1 MTNVSG
7 TTFSVMTSENGLS
20 GGGVWAGNKSA
31 GLFFG
36 GGAEQGKSRFVLDAA
51 GTSIYGQKVTLS
63 SASDVNVSNSK
74 ITSLAAGVADD
85 DAVTV
90 HQLND
95 SIARIP
101 IRSNSIY
108 EDLNFPP
115 EAINR
120 QDVAVGWASHAE
132 GGGITRKEDEWQ
144 VASATAL
151 GARAQAKGVGAVAL
165 GANSWAKGDS
175 TSAIGSYSYAGGYN
189 SVALGTDSKANRDNS
204 VSIGSKNIQRQITNM
219 AAGTADTDA
228 TNVAQLKGIAT
239 ALGGGAG
246 IGADGS
252 VTAPAYTLDSGKTI
266 VQNVGD
272 ALSNLDGRVTTNASD
287 IESLKGE
294 LSDSDKYMKARG
306 TTAAQ
311 ATGARSIAIGDN
323 AVAKYSYGPGEGGD
337 TNISIG
343 ANSFTSTEWHQV
355 ALGDGA
361 YVWAAKSAAIG
372 FNASATS
379 IDSVALGSGSVADR
393 RNTVSIGSEKN
404 QRQIVNVAA
413 GTQGTD
419 AVNVT
424 QLSGV
429 TTALGGGA
437 GIGADGSVTAPQYH
451 VGDKTYGNVGDAI
464 TAAAETGGGT
474 DPNAV
479 AYDDAAKSTVT
490 LAGEQGTT
498 LKNVAAGAVNATS
511 MEAVNGSQLYG
522 ASQSVAS
529 ALGGGSTVDAA
540 GKLTAPAYTLDG
552 GKTTA
557 HNVGDALSN
566 LDGRVTTNA
575 TNVEKLQ
582 GNFADTGLLDAKTG
596 KVTAAVTSDQMNAA
610 IAKASSDRLDAGRVT
625 IGKDAYAT
633 GNNVAVGEGA
643 KADTG
648 GAGAGVIAIGANA
661 AAGRPGYSGAIAIGD
676 GARAVDGSQ
685 GGWMRAVAVG
695 AGAQAQGVSVAIGP
709 DAQSSP
715 GNGVALGDHASVGAN
730 ATWAVALGTGS
741 VADRADTVSVGNAKS
756 QRQIVNVAAGTQDT
770 DVVNVTQLKGVAT
783 ALGGGAGIGAD
794 GSVTAPKY
802 HVGDKTYGNVGD
814 AITAAAETGGGG
826 GADPNAVAYDDA
838 AKSTVTLAGEQ
849 GTTLKN
855 VAAGAVNATSLEAMN
870 GSQLYGTS
878 QSVASALGGGS
889 TADAAGKLTAPAYT
903 LDGGKTT
910 AQNVGDAVSNLDG
923 RVTTNATNVEELQ
936 DNLAES
942 GLWDKDK
949 NHVIA
954 AVTYG
959 LKADGTADR
968 GSVTLGGAGAAAPV
982 ALKNVAVGTADTDAA
997 NVSQLKGVATALGG
1011 GAGIGANGS
1020 VTAPKYH
1027 VGDKTYGNVGDA
1039 ITAAAE
1045 TGGGGGT
1052 DPNAVA
1058 YDDAAKSMVT
1068 LAGEQ
1073 GTTLKNVGAGAVNAT
1088 SMEAMNGSQL
1098 YGTSQSVAS
1107 ALGGG
1112 STVDAAGK
1120 LTAPAYTL
1128 DGGKATA
1135 QNVGDAVSNLDG
1147 RVTTNATNVEKL
1159 QGDIA
1164 ESGLVDKDTGKAI
1177 AALTYD
1183 RKEDGTADRGSVT
1196 LGGAGAA
1203 APVAL
1208 KNVAVGT
1215 TDTDAV
1221 NVSQLKG
1228 VTTVLGGGAG
1238 IGADGSVT
1246 APKYH
1251 VGDKTY
1257 GNVGD
1262 AITAAAE
1269 TGGGGGTN
1277 PNAVSYDDKTKG
1289 AITLAGEKGTTLKNV
1304 AAGVAETDAVN
1315 VGQLSDATKSI
1326 RDSLSDG
1333 SLSMRYIKV
1342 KATGQAANAMGT
1354 NTVAIGAGAN
1364 ATGNGSLALGTGSR
1378 ANGLNSVA
1386 IGLNSVATEA
1396 NQISVGDVGRERRIS
1411 NVADGTED
1419 TDAVNVNQLTEAIE
1433 KMSDRT
1439 DKLSSELRSRHG
1451 SLTANVLAAK
1461 TDLASADPSKFLQVA
1476 GAGADGSQENTANI
1490 VGGDP
1495 ASDTAAA
1502 IGVGSIASG
1511 ANAVALGV
1519 RSYAYSDGAVA
1530 IGNMAQTGAGQ
1541 ANSVAIGSNVT
1552 TNGESA
1558 LAVGS
1563 QARANGDNAIA
1574 LGNNGVAAIGA
1585 NSIALGNKASS
1596 AAGATNGI
1604 ALGASASVARN
1615 VADSMALGANASV
1628 EKGANSAVALG
1639 TGSKATRANTVSVG
1653 NAGSERQIVNVA
1665 AGTQGTDAVN
1675 VTQLSGVTTALGGGA
1690 GIGADG
1696 SVTAPKYHVGDK
1708 TYGNVGDAITAA
1720 AETGGG
1726 GGTDPNAVSYDDK
1739 TKGAITLAGEQGT
1752 TLKNVAAGAVNAT
1765 SMEAMNGAQLY
1776 GTSQSVASVL
1786 GGGSTVDAA
1795 GKLTAPAYTLDGGKT
1810 TTHNVGDAFSNLDG
1824 RVTTNA
1830 TNVEKLQGDIAESG
1844 LIDKDTGKAIAALT
1858 YDRKADGTTDRGS
1871 LTLGGAGVVAPV
1883 ALKNVAGG
1891 ISDTD
1896 AVNVGQM
1903 KGITTALGGDAG
1915 IGADGSVKAP
1925 TYHIGDKTYANVG
1938 DALAAAAAS
1947 GGGGTDS
1954 NAVLYDDAA
1963 KSAVTLSGEKGTTL
1977 KKVAAGAVN
1986 ADSTEAVNGSQLY
1999 GAAQSVASALGG
2011 ESKVDETG
2019 KLTAPTYTLEDGKT
2033 TAKNVGEAVSNLDGR
2048 VTTNTTNLE
2057 KLQGD
2062 FAESGLVDKNT
2073 RKVLAAVTY
2082 DRNDGT
2088 AHGNSVTLGGADAAA
2103 PVALK
2108 NVADGAVA
2116 KTSTDALNG
2125 SQLYGASQSV
2135 ASALGGDSIVDA
2147 GGTVRAPTYTLDGG
2161 KTTAKNVGEAVS
2173 NLDGRVTTNATNVGK
2188 LQDNLA
2194 ESGLFDKDKNQAIA
2208 ALTYD
2213 RKEDGTVDRGSV
2225 TLGGAG
2231 AAAPV
2236 ALKNVAMGIGDTDA
2250 ANVRQVKGITTALG
2264 GDAGIGADGSVTAP
2278 KYRIGD
2284 KTYGNVGDA
2293 LAAAAASGG
2302 GGTDSNAVLYDDAA
2316 KTAVTLSGEKGTT
2329 LKNVAAGA
2337 VNATSMEAMNGSQ
2350 LYGTSQSV
2358 ASALGGGST
2367 VDAAGKVTA
2376 PTIRVGNKTYGN
2388 VSDAIAAAAASGG
2401 GGGKGSSFV
2410 TIDGMGSDGS
2420 RFNTAS
2426 IATGD
2431 PESTTAAAIGVDA
2444 HAAGANAIAL
2454 GLNTGALSNES
2465 VAIGNMAQTGSDQ
2478 SYSVAIGSWVT
2489 TNGAGALAI
2498 GSNAKAN
2505 GENAVALGSNGI
2517 KAIGASSI
2525 AIGNAAEAAVGAT
2538 NGIAMGA
2545 SASVAPNVTNAMA
2558 LGANTSV
2565 EGAANGAVALGAGAK
2580 ATRANTV
2587 SVGDTG
2593 SERQIVNVAAGTQ
2606 GTDAV
2611 NVAQLSGVTTALG
2624 GGAGIGA
2631 DGSVTA
2637 PKYHVGN
2644 KTYGNVGDAITA
2656 AAEIGSSKDPNAV
2669 AYDDETKSTVTLA
2682 GEKGTALK
2690 NVAAGAVNATSMEA
2704 VNGSQLYGT
2713 SQSVA
2718 SALGG
2723 GATVDAA
2730 GKLTAPAYT
2739 LDGGKTTAHNVGD
2752 AVSNLDGRVT
2762 TTATNVEKLQDDIAE
2777 SGLVDKDTGKV
2788 IAAVTYDRK
2797 EDGTADHGSVTL
2809 GGAGAK
2815 DPVALKNVAAGAVN
2829 ATSTEAVNGSQLYG
2843 TSQSV
2848 ASALG
2853 GGSTVDAAG
2862 KLTAPAYTLDG
2873 GKTTAHNVGDAVSNL
2888 DGRVTTNA
2896 TNVEKL
2902 QDDVAESGLVDKET
2916 GKVIAAVTYDRK
2928 EDGTADRGS
2937 VTLGG
2942 AGAAAPVALKNV
2954 AAGAVNATSTEAVNG
2969 SQLYGTSQSVASAL
2983 GGGSTVD
2990 AAGKVTAPNYHVGD
3004 KTYGNVGDA
3013 IVAAAEMGSGTDPNA
3028 VAYDDEAKS
3037 AVTLAGEQ
3045 GTALKNVAAGAVN
3058 ATSMEAVN
3066 GSQLYGASQSVASAL
3081 GGGSTVDAAGKLTAP
3096 AYTLDGGKTTA
3107 HNVGNAVSNLDGRV
3121 TTNAT
3126 NVETLQDDIAESGL
3140 VDKDTGKVI
3149 AAVTYDRKE
3158 DGTADRGSVTLGGA
3172 GAAAPVALKNVAA
3185 GVDDSDAVNVGQL
3198 NTGLSDMKREL
3209 AEGNIDLKY
3218 IKVRASDA
3226 PATATGAQ
3234 SVAIGSKAL
3243 AGGSNTLALGAG
3255 ARALASGSV
3264 ALGSNSVANEAMT
3277 VSVGDDGTE
3286 RKIVHVR
3293 AGDVTARSTD
3303 AINGSQLFEA
3313 LGKLKSRVAAEQS
3326 HLLSRVNALA
3336 DSDESNSLVAVDGMG
3351 GTNSASIS
3359 GGDPESTTAAAIG
3372 VEAHAAGANA
3382 IALGLNT
3389 GALSDESVAIGNM
3402 AQTGADQSY
3411 SVAIGSKVTTN
3422 GAGALAIGSNA
3433 KANGENAVAVGN
3445 NGIKAIG
3452 ESSIAIGNA
3461 AEAAVGATNGIAL
3474 GTSASVAPNVANA
3487 MALGANTS
3495 VDDKANGAVALGA
3508 GAKATRANTVS
3519 VGNAGSE
3526 RQIVNVAAGTQGT
3539 DAVNVTQLSG
3549 VTTALGGG
3557 AGIGA
3562 DGSVTAPKY
3571 HVGDKTY
3578 GNVGDAI
3585 TAAAASGGGGGTD
3598 PNAVAYDDAAK
3609 STVTL
3614 AGEQGTTLKNVAAGA
3629 VNATSTEA
3637 VNGAQLYGASQSMAN
3652 ALGGGSQAGA
3662 DGTIS
3667 APSYSLA
3674 GGTTTVNSVGA
3685 AIGNLDGRVTANTGD
3700 ISTLKDTIANSGL
3713 IDPETGQAVAAV
3725 RYDRNEDGSANR
3737 ASVTLGDAGTAV
3749 GLHNVAAGAVSATS
3763 TDAVNGSQLHG
3774 MATSVANAIGGDTTV
3789 DENGQVAVNSIEVGG
3804 HKYATVSQA
3813 VQAAAAYGATD
3824 SLAVRYDVD
3833 SHGNPNYGS
3842 VTLGG
3847 PAAAPVMLTNVADG
3861 KSQYDAVN
3869 YGQLSSLKTNF
3880 ENRLDTMDDR
3890 VSKIETTGGSGGDSR
3905 RTVGNDLISG
3915 SGEAGQAVTA
3925 AQSGNGSNNVAMGSG
3940 STINDDAGNATAVGA
3955 NATVRAAGGTAIGA
3969 GADAHAANSTA
3980 IGQDSSAHGEN
3991 SAAIGQGAKARGDN
4005 SVAIGAGSVAN
4016 EDNTVSFG
4024 DGSDQGK
4031 RRIVNIADGVN
4042 ASDAATK
4049 GQLDRA
4055 VGGLQGQIN
4064 GVSRNAYSGI
4074 AAATALTM
4082 IPGVDPGKTLSFG
4095 IGSAS
4100 YKGYQAVAFGGEAR
4114 INKNLKM
4121 KAGVGLSSGGNTVG
4135 LGASYQW

>member
-1 MTNVSG
+1 MNKSYKVVWNASSGTWTAASEVAKSYAGGASSRAILRKTPVMFAAAAMGVVMAGATGHAYAAANEGGPYFGWESGDNKKCANGSDEKFRNCAAWDAGLTNVSG

-36 GGAEQGKSRFVLDAA
+36 GAAEQGKSRFVLDAD

-74 ITSLAAGVADD
+74 ITSLAAGVEDD

-272 ALSNLDGRVTTNASD
+272 ALSNLDGRVMTNASD

-826 GADPNAVAYDDA
+826 G
-838 AKSTVTLAGEQ
+838 
-849 GTTLKN
+849 
-855 VAAGAVNATSLEAMN
+855 
-870 GSQLYGTS
+870 
-878 QSVASALGGGS
+878 
-889 TADAAGKLTAPAYT
+889 
-903 LDGGKTT
+903 
-910 AQNVGDAVSNLDG
+910 
-923 RVTTNATNVEELQ
+923 
-936 DNLAES
+936 
-942 GLWDKDK
+942 
-949 NHVIA
+949 
-954 AVTYG
+954 
-959 LKADGTADR
+959 
-968 GSVTLGGAGAAAPV
+968 
-982 ALKNVAVGTADTDAA
+982 
-997 NVSQLKGVATALGG
+997 
-1011 GAGIGANGS
+1011 
-1020 VTAPKYH
+1020 
-1027 VGDKTYGNVGDA
+1027 
-1039 ITAAAE
+1039 
-1045 TGGGGGT
+1045 T

-1304 AAGVAETDAVN
+1304 AAGVDATDAVN

-1396 NQISVGDVGRERRIS
+1396 NQVSVGDVGRERRIS

-1604 ALGASASVARN
+1604 ALGASANVARN

-1696 SVTAPKYHVGDK
+1696 SVAAPKYHVGDK

-1776 GTSQSVASVL
+1776 GTSQSVASAL

-2019 KLTAPTYTLEDGKT
+2019 TLTAPTYTLEDGKT

-2048 VTTNTTNLE
+2048 VTTNTTNVE

>member
-1 MTNVSG
+1 MAGATGHAYAAANEGGPYFGWESGDNKKCANGSDEKFRNCAAWDAGLTNVSG

-36 GGAEQGKSRFVLDAA
+36 GAAEQGKSRFVLDAD

-74 ITSLAAGVADD
+74 ITSLAAGVEDD

-272 ALSNLDGRVTTNASD
+272 ALSNLDGRVMTNASD

-826 GADPNAVAYDDA
+826 G
-838 AKSTVTLAGEQ
+838 
-849 GTTLKN
+849 
-855 VAAGAVNATSLEAMN
+855 
-870 GSQLYGTS
+870 
-878 QSVASALGGGS
+878 
-889 TADAAGKLTAPAYT
+889 
-903 LDGGKTT
+903 
-910 AQNVGDAVSNLDG
+910 
-923 RVTTNATNVEELQ
+923 
-936 DNLAES
+936 
-942 GLWDKDK
+942 
-949 NHVIA
+949 
-954 AVTYG
+954 
-959 LKADGTADR
+959 
-968 GSVTLGGAGAAAPV
+968 
-982 ALKNVAVGTADTDAA
+982 
-997 NVSQLKGVATALGG
+997 
-1011 GAGIGANGS
+1011 
-1020 VTAPKYH
+1020 
-1027 VGDKTYGNVGDA
+1027 
-1039 ITAAAE
+1039 
-1045 TGGGGGT
+1045 T

-1304 AAGVAETDAVN
+1304 AAGVDATDAVN

-1396 NQISVGDVGRERRIS
+1396 NQVSVGDVGRERRIS

-1604 ALGASASVARN
+1604 ALGASANVARN

-1696 SVTAPKYHVGDK
+1696 SVAAPKYHVGDK

-1776 GTSQSVASVL
+1776 GTSQSVASAL

-2019 KLTAPTYTLEDGKT
+2019 TLTAPTYTLEDGKT

-2048 VTTNTTNLE
+2048 VTTNTTNVE

>member
-1 MTNVSG
+1 MNVKQLYSSTDESVVIGNGARADKYNGWEVGSVAIGPKAIAGRFDQVVIGNEASASEDYAVAIGLNANGAGQFGVAIGPWASAQKSAVAIGSSAEAQEEGVAIGARGTAVSG
-7 TTFSVMTSENGLS
+7 SVAIGSDAKADRVDTVSV
-20 GGGVWAGNKSA
+20 GGGKYGPLQRQIVN
-31 GLFFG
+31 
-36 GGAEQGKSRFVLDAA
+36 VAA
-51 GTSIYGQKVTLS
+51 GTQDTDV
-63 SASDVNVSNSK
+63 VNVK
-74 ITSLAAGVADD
+74 
-85 DAVTV
+85 
-90 HQLND
+90 QLN
-95 SIARIP
+95 
-101 IRSNSIY
+101 
-108 EDLNFPP
+108 
-115 EAINR
+115 
-120 QDVAVGWASHAE
+120 
-132 GGGITRKEDEWQ
+132 
-144 VASATAL
+144 
-151 GARAQAKGVGAVAL
+151 GV
-165 GANSWAKGDS
+165 
-175 TSAIGSYSYAGGYN
+175 
-189 SVALGTDSKANRDNS
+189 
-204 VSIGSKNIQRQITNM
+204 
-219 AAGTADTDA
+219 
-228 TNVAQLKGIAT
+228 AT

-246 IGADGS
+246 VAADGSVKAPTYKLDAGETTVQNVADAVSNLDGRVTTNATNVEKLQGNFADTGLLDAKTGKVTAAVTSDQMNAAVAKASSDRLDADWVTIGKDAYATSNNVAVGEGAKADTGGAGAGVIAIGANAAAGRPGYSGAIAIGDGARAVGGSQGGWMRAVAVGAGAQAQGVSVAIGPDAQSSPGNGVAVGDHASVGANATWAVALGTGSAAERADTVSVGNTKSQRQIVNVAAGTQDTDVVNVTQLKSVATALGGGASIGADGS
-252 VTAPAYTLDSGKTI
+252 VTAPAYTLDGGKMTAH
-266 VQNVGD
+266 NVGD
-272 ALSNLDGRVTTNASD
+272 AVSNLDGRVTKNVSD
-287 IESLKGE
+287 LESLKGE

-355 ALGDGA
+355 ALGEGA
-361 YVWAAKSAAIG
+361 YVWAANSAAIG

-413 GTQGTD
+413 GTQD
-419 AVNVT
+419 NDVVNVT
-424 QLSGV
+424 QLKGV
-429 TTALGGGA
+429 ATALGGGA
-437 GIGADGSVTAPQYH
+437 GIGADGSVTAPTYH

-464 TAAAETGGGT
+464 TAAAETGRGT

-479 AYDDAAKSTVT
+479 AYDDAAKSTIT

-498 LKNVAAGAVNATS
+498 LKNVAAGAVSATS
-511 MEAVNGSQLYG
+511 TEAVNGSQLYG
-522 ASQSVAS
+522 TSQSVASALGGGATVDAVGKLTAPTYTLDGGKTNADNVGDAVSNLDDRVTTNATNVEKLQDDIAESGLVDKDTGRVIAAVTYDRKEDGTADRGSVTLGGAGAKDAVALKNVAAGAVNATSTEAVNGSQLYGTSQSVAS

-540 GKLTAPAYTLDG
+540 GKVTAPKYQVGDKAYGNVGDAIVAAAEMGSGTDPNAVAYDDEAKSAVTLAGEKGTTLKHVAAGAVNATSTEAVNGSQLYGTSQSVASALGGDSIVDAAGKLTAPTYTLDG

-557 HNVGDALSN
+557 KNVGDAVSN

-575 TNVEKLQ
+575 TNVEKLKD
-582 GNFADTGLLDAKTG
+582 NLADSGLWDKG
-596 KVTAAVTSDQMNAA
+596 KNQA
-610 IAKASSDRLDAGRVT
+610 IAALTYDRKEDGAADRGSVT
-625 IGKDAYAT
+625 L
-633 GNNVAVGEGA
+633 
-643 KADTG
+643 G
-648 GAGAGVIAIGANA
+648 GAGAKE
-661 AAGRPGYSGAIAIGD
+661 P
-676 GARAVDGSQ
+676 
-685 GGWMRAVAVG
+685 
-695 AGAQAQGVSVAIGP
+695 
-709 DAQSSP
+709 
-715 GNGVALGDHASVGAN
+715 VALKN
-730 ATWAVALGTGS
+730 VAMGI
-741 VADRADTVSVGNAKS
+741 ADTDAANVG
-756 QRQIVNVAAGTQDT
+756 QM
-770 DVVNVTQLKGVAT
+770 KGITT

-814 AITAAAETGGGG
+814 AITAAAETGGG
-826 GADPNAVAYDDA
+826 A
-838 AKSTVTLAGEQ
+838 
-849 GTTLKN
+849 
-855 VAAGAVNATSLEAMN
+855 
-870 GSQLYGTS
+870 
-878 QSVASALGGGS
+878 
-889 TADAAGKLTAPAYT
+889 
-903 LDGGKTT
+903 
-910 AQNVGDAVSNLDG
+910 
-923 RVTTNATNVEELQ
+923 
-936 DNLAES
+936 
-942 GLWDKDK
+942 
-949 NHVIA
+949 
-954 AVTYG
+954 
-959 LKADGTADR
+959 
-968 GSVTLGGAGAAAPV
+968 
-982 ALKNVAVGTADTDAA
+982 
-997 NVSQLKGVATALGG
+997 
-1011 GAGIGANGS
+1011 
-1020 VTAPKYH
+1020 
-1027 VGDKTYGNVGDA
+1027 
-1039 ITAAAE
+1039 
-1045 TGGGGGT
+1045 
-1052 DPNAVA
+1052 
-1058 YDDAAKSMVT
+1058 
-1068 LAGEQ
+1068 
-1073 GTTLKNVGAGAVNAT
+1073 
-1088 SMEAMNGSQL
+1088 
-1098 YGTSQSVAS
+1098 
-1107 ALGGG
+1107 
-1112 STVDAAGK
+1112 
-1120 LTAPAYTL
+1120 
-1128 DGGKATA
+1128 
-1135 QNVGDAVSNLDG
+1135 
-1147 RVTTNATNVEKL
+1147 
-1159 QGDIA
+1159 
-1164 ESGLVDKDTGKAI
+1164 
-1177 AALTYD
+1177 
-1183 RKEDGTADRGSVT
+1183 
-1196 LGGAGAA
+1196 
-1203 APVAL
+1203 
-1208 KNVAVGT
+1208 
-1215 TDTDAV
+1215 
-1221 NVSQLKG
+1221 
-1228 VTTVLGGGAG
+1228 
-1238 IGADGSVT
+1238 
-1246 APKYH
+1246 
-1251 VGDKTY
+1251 
-1257 GNVGD
+1257 
-1262 AITAAAE
+1262 
-1269 TGGGGGTN
+1269 N

-1289 AITLAGEKGTTLKNV
+1289 AITLAGEQGTTLKNV
-1304 AAGVAETDAVN
+1304 TAGVDATDAVN

-1396 NQISVGDVGRERRIS
+1396 NQVSVGDVGRERRIS

-1461 TDLASADPSKFLQVA
+1461 TDLASVDPSKFLQVA

-1653 NAGSERQIVNVA
+1653 NAGSERQMVNVA

-1726 GGTDPNAVSYDDK
+1726 GGTNPNEVAYDDK
-1739 TKGAITLAGEQGT
+1739 TKGAITLAGEKGT

-1776 GTSQSVASVL
+1776 DASQSMASAL
-1786 GGGSTVDAA
+1786 SGGSTVDAA
-1795 GKLTAPAYTLDGGKT
+1795 GKLVAPAYTLDGGKT
-1810 TTHNVGDAFSNLDG
+1810 TAHNVGDAFSNLDG

-1830 TNVEKLQGDIAESG
+1830 ANVEKLQGDIAESG

-1871 LTLGGAGVVAPV
+1871 VTLGGAGAVAPV

-1915 IGADGSVKAP
+1915 IGPDGSVKAP

-1954 NAVLYDDAA
+1954 NAVVYDDAA

-1977 KKVAAGAVN
+1977 KKVAAGAVS

-2011 ESKVDETG
+2011 GSKVDETG
-2019 KLTAPTYTLEDGKT
+2019 KVTAPTYKLDGDKT
-2033 TAKNVGEAVSNLDGR
+2033 SANNVGEAVSNLDGR
-2048 VTTNTTNLE
+2048 VTTNTTNVE

-2161 KTTAKNVGEAVS
+2161 RTTAKNVGEAVS

-2250 ANVRQVKGITTALG
+2250 ANVRQVKDITTALG

-2478 SYSVAIGSWVT
+2478 AYSVAIGSWVT

-2525 AIGNAAEAAVGAT
+2525 AIGNAAEAAVGAA
-2538 NGIAMGA
+2538 NGIAMGT
-2545 SASVAPNVTNAMA
+2545 SASVAPNLTNAMA

-2587 SVGDTG
+2587 SVGNAG

-2611 NVAQLSGVTTALG
+2611 NVTQLSGVTTALG

-2637 PKYHVGN
+2637 PKYHVGD

-2690 NVAAGAVNATSMEA
+2690 NVAAGAVNTTSMEA
-2704 VNGSQLYGT
+2704 VNGSQLYDT

-2739 LDGGKTTAHNVGD
+2739 LDDGKTTAHNVGD

-2762 TTATNVEKLQDDIAE
+2762 TNATNVEKLQDDIAE
-2777 SGLVDKDTGKV
+2777 SGLVDEDTGKV

-2797 EDGTADHGSVTL
+2797 EDGTADRGSVTL

-2843 TSQSV
+2843 ASQSV

-2873 GKTTAHNVGDAVSNL
+2873 GKTTANNVGDAVSNL

-2902 QDDVAESGLVDKET
+2902 QDDIAESGLIDKDT
-2916 GKVIAAVTYDRK
+2916 GKVIAAVTYDHK

-2954 AAGAVNATSTEAVNG
+2954 AAGAVNATSMEAVNG

-2990 AAGKVTAPNYHVGD
+2990 AAGKVTTPKYHVGD

-3028 VAYDDEAKS
+3028 VAYDDEAKR

-3045 GTALKNVAAGAVN
+3045 GTTLKNVAAGTVN

-3107 HNVGNAVSNLDGRV
+3107 KNVGDAVSNLDGRV

-3126 NVETLQDDIAESGL
+3126 NVEKLRDDIAESGL

-3402 AQTGADQSY
+3402 AQTGADQAY

-3474 GTSASVAPNVANA
+3474 GTGASVAPNVTNA

-3495 VDDKANGAVALGA
+3495 VEGAANGAVALGA

-3585 TAAAASGGGGGTD
+3585 AAAAASGGGGGMD

-3614 AGEQGTTLKNVAAGA
+3614 AGEKGTTLKNVAAGA
-3629 VNATSTEA
+3629 VNAKSTEA
-3637 VNGAQLYGASQSMAN
+3637 VNGSQLYGASQSMAT

-3713 IDPETGQAVAAV
+3713 IDPETGHAVTAV

-3789 DENGQVAVNSIEVGG
+3789 DENGQVAVNSLEVGG

-3869 YGQLSSLKTNF
+3869 YGQLSSLKTDF

>member
-1 MTNVSG
+1 MNKSYKVVWNASSG
-7 TTFSVMTSENGLS
+7 TWTAASEISKSRS
-20 GGGVWAGNKSA
+20 GGKSSKKTLVKIKQSHGAFAGNMSY
-31 GLFFG
+31 
-36 GGAEQGKSRFVLDAA
+36 RPILDAA
-51 GTSIYGQKVTLS
+51 ESVCMITRENLTGLRKAPAILALSIGAGMVGAASAKTHIGLADGESVYCAASDSVASGKCSPFNDAVDHSAGGVLESSVPVSEAKAGRQSDDDTVKKLALSSGSGIDVSKARITSFSASVTDADALNIKKLSDAVNSDMFAANKKDVSLGTS
-63 SASDVNVSNSK
+63 A
-74 ITSLAAGVADD
+74 
-85 DAVTV
+85 
-90 HQLND
+90 
-95 SIARIP
+95 IAKNPGDI
-101 IRSNSIY
+101 
-108 EDLNFPP
+108 
-115 EAINR
+115 
-120 QDVAVGWASHAE
+120 AVGWSARAE
-132 GGGITRKEDEWQ
+132 GGD
-144 VASATAL
+144 STAI
-151 GARAQAKGVGAVAL
+151 GMHAQAVP
-165 GANSWAKGDS
+165 
-175 TSAIGSYSYAGGYN
+175 AG
-189 SVALGTDSKANRDNS
+189 SVA
-204 VSIGSKNIQRQITNM
+204 
-219 AAGTADTDA
+219 
-228 TNVAQLKGIAT
+228 
-239 ALGGGAG
+239 
-246 IGADGS
+246 
-252 VTAPAYTLDSGKTI
+252 
-266 VQNVGD
+266 
-272 ALSNLDGRVTTNASD
+272 
-287 IESLKGE
+287 
-294 LSDSDKYMKARG
+294 
-306 TTAAQ
+306 
-311 ATGARSIAIGDN
+311 
-323 AVAKYSYGPGEGGD
+323 
-337 TNISIG
+337 IG
-343 ANSFTSTEWHQV
+343 ANAGVMYYAE
-355 ALGDGA
+355 GA
-361 YVWAAKSAAIG
+361 
-372 FNASATS
+372 
-379 IDSVALGSGSVADR
+379 VALGSGSDADR
-393 RNTVSIGSEKN
+393 GFSVAVGSEDA
-404 QRQIVNVAA
+404 QRQIIHMAA
-413 GTQGTD
+413 GTAGTD
-419 AVNVT
+419 AVNVD
-424 QLSGV
+424 QLSSV
-429 TTALGGGA
+429 VAAVGGGA
-437 GIGADGSVTAPQYH
+437 KVNSDGTIAAP
-451 VGDKTYGNVGDAI
+451 TYKV
-464 TAAAETGGGT
+464 
-474 DPNAV
+474 
-479 AYDDAAKSTVT
+479 
-490 LAGEQGTT
+490 
-498 LKNVAAGAVNATS
+498 
-511 MEAVNGSQLYG
+511 
-522 ASQSVAS
+522 
-529 ALGGGSTVDAA
+529 GGSDVHT
-540 GKLTAPAYTLDG
+540 
-552 GKTTA
+552 
-557 HNVGDALSN
+557 VGDALSN

-610 IAKASSDRLDAGRVT
+610 IAKASSDRLDTERVT
-625 IGKDAYAT
+625 IGKGAYAT
-633 GNNVAVGEGA
+633 SNNVAVGEGA

-715 GNGVALGDHASVGAN
+715 GNGVALGDQASVGAN

-741 VADRADTVSVGNAKS
+741 AADRADTVSVGNAKS

-794 GSVTAPKY
+794 GSVTAPTYHVGDKTYGNVGDAITAAAETGGGTNPNEVAYDDATTSTITLAGEQGTTLKNVAAGAVNATSMEATNGAQLYGASQSVAGALGGGSTVDAVGKLTAPAYTLDGGKTTAHNVGDAVSNLDGRVTTNATNVEELQDNLAESGLWDKDKNHVIAAVTYDRKADGTADRGSVTLGGAGAAAPVVLKNVAVGTVDTDAANVSQLKGVTTALGGGAGIGANGSVTAPKY

-826 GADPNAVAYDDA
+826 GTDPNAVAYDDA

-923 RVTTNATNVEELQ
+923 RVTTNAT
-936 DNLAES
+936 
-942 GLWDKDK
+942 
-949 NHVIA
+949 
-954 AVTYG
+954 T
-959 LKADGTADR
+959 
-968 GSVTLGGAGAAAPV
+968 
-982 ALKNVAVGTADTDAA
+982 
-997 NVSQLKGVATALGG
+997 
-1011 GAGIGANGS
+1011 
-1020 VTAPKYH
+1020 
-1027 VGDKTYGNVGDA
+1027 
-1039 ITAAAE
+1039 
-1045 TGGGGGT
+1045 
-1052 DPNAVA
+1052 
-1058 YDDAAKSMVT
+1058 
-1068 LAGEQ
+1068 
-1073 GTTLKNVGAGAVNAT
+1073 
-1088 SMEAMNGSQL
+1088 
-1098 YGTSQSVAS
+1098 
-1107 ALGGG
+1107 
-1112 STVDAAGK
+1112 
-1120 LTAPAYTL
+1120 
-1128 DGGKATA
+1128 
-1135 QNVGDAVSNLDG
+1135 
-1147 RVTTNATNVEKL
+1147 VEKL

-1164 ESGLVDKDTGKAI
+1164 ESGLMDKDTGKAI

-1238 IGADGSVT
+1238 IGADGNVT

-1269 TGGGGGTN
+1269 TGGGAN
-1277 PNAVSYDDKTKG
+1277 PNTVSYDDKTKG

-1304 AAGVAETDAVN
+1304 TAGVDATDAVN

-1396 NQISVGDVGRERRIS
+1396 NQVSVGDVGRERRIS

-1461 TDLASADPSKFLQVA
+1461 TDLASVDPSKFLQVA

-1541 ANSVAIGSNVT
+1541 ANAVAIGSNVT

-1615 VADSMALGANASV
+1615 VADSMALGANTSV

-1726 GGTDPNAVSYDDK
+1726 GGTDPNAVAYDDEAK
-1739 TKGAITLAGEQGT
+1739 RAVTLAGEQGT
-1752 TLKNVAAGAVNAT
+1752 TLKNVAAGTVNAT
-1765 SMEAMNGAQLY
+1765 SMEAVNGSQLY
-1776 GTSQSVASVL
+1776 GASQSVASAL

-1810 TTHNVGDAFSNLDG
+1810 TAKNVGDAVSNLDG

-1830 TNVEKLQGDIAESG
+1830 TNVEKLRDDIAESG
-1844 LIDKDTGKAIAALT
+1844 LVDKDTGKVIAAVT
-1858 YDRKADGTTDRGS
+1858 YDRKEDGTTDRGS
-1871 LTLGGAGVVAPV
+1871 VTLGGAGAVAPV

-1954 NAVLYDDAA
+1954 NAVVYDDAA

-1977 KKVAAGAVN
+1977 KKVAAGAVS

-2011 ESKVDETG
+2011 GSKVDETG
-2019 KLTAPTYTLEDGKT
+2019 KVMAPTYKLDGDKT
-2033 TAKNVGEAVSNLDGR
+2033 SANNVGEAVSNLDGR
-2048 VTTNTTNLE
+2048 VTTNATNVE

-2376 PTIRVGNKTYGN
+2376 PAIRVGSKTYGN

-2478 SYSVAIGSWVT
+2478 AYSVAIGSWVT

-2538 NGIAMGA
+2538 NGIAMGT
-2545 SASVAPNVTNAMA
+2545 SASVAPNLTNAMA

-2587 SVGDTG
+2587 SVGNAG

-2611 NVAQLSGVTTALG
+2611 NVTQLSGVTTALG

-2637 PKYHVGN
+2637 PKYHVGD

-2690 NVAAGAVNATSMEA
+2690 NVAAGAVNTTSMEA
-2704 VNGSQLYGT
+2704 VNGSQLYDT

-2739 LDGGKTTAHNVGD
+2739 LDDGKTTAHNVGD

-2777 SGLVDKDTGKV
+2777 SGLVDEDTGKV

-2797 EDGTADHGSVTL
+2797 EDGTADRGSVTL

-2843 TSQSV
+2843 ASQSV

-2873 GKTTAHNVGDAVSNL
+2873 GKTTANNVGDAVSNL

-2902 QDDVAESGLVDKET
+2902 QDDIAESGLIDKDT
-2916 GKVIAAVTYDRK
+2916 GKVIAAVTYDHK

-2954 AAGAVNATSTEAVNG
+2954 AAGAVNATSMEAVNG

-2990 AAGKVTAPNYHVGD
+2990 AAGKVTTPKYHVGD

-3028 VAYDDEAKS
+3028 VAYDDEAKR

-3045 GTALKNVAAGAVN
+3045 GTTLKNVAAGTVN

-3107 HNVGNAVSNLDGRV
+3107 KNVGDAVSNLDGRV

-3126 NVETLQDDIAESGL
+3126 NVEKLRDDIAESGL

-3474 GTSASVAPNVANA
+3474 GTGASVAPNVTNA

-3495 VDDKANGAVALGA
+3495 VEGTANGAVALGA
-3508 GAKATRANTVS
+3508 GAKATRANTIS
-3519 VGNAGSE
+3519 VGSAGSE

-3539 DAVNVTQLSG
+3539 DAVNVAQLSD

-3585 TAAAASGGGGGTD
+3585 AAAAASGGSGGMD

-3609 STVTL
+3609 SAVTL
-3614 AGEQGTTLKNVAAGA
+3614 AGERGTTLKNVAAGA

-3637 VNGAQLYGASQSMAN
+3637 VNGSQLYGASQSMAT

-3774 MATSVANAIGGDTTV
+3774 MGTSVANAIGGDTTV
-3789 DENGQVAVNSIEVGG
+3789 DESGQVAVHSIEVGG

-3824 SLAVRYDVD
+3824 SLAVRYDID

-3869 YGQLSSLKTNF
+3869 YGQLSSLKSDF
-3880 ENRLDTMDDR
+3880 ENRLGTMDDR
-3890 VSKIETTGGSGGDSR
+3890 VSKIETAGGSGGDSR

-3925 AQSGNGSNNVAMGSG
+3925 AQSGNGSNNVAIGSG

-3955 NATVRAAGGTAIGA
+3955 NATVHAAGGTAIGG

-3980 IGQDSSAHGEN
+3980 IGQDSSARGEN
-3991 SAAIGQGAKARGDN
+3991 STVIGQGAKARGDN

>member
-1 MTNVSG
+1 M
-7 TTFSVMTSENGLS
+7 
-20 GGGVWAGNKSA
+20 
-31 GLFFG
+31 
-36 GGAEQGKSRFVLDAA
+36 
-51 GTSIYGQKVTLS
+51 
-63 SASDVNVSNSK
+63 
-74 ITSLAAGVADD
+74 
-85 DAVTV
+85 
-90 HQLND
+90 
-95 SIARIP
+95 
-101 IRSNSIY
+101 
-108 EDLNFPP
+108 
-115 EAINR
+115 
-120 QDVAVGWASHAE
+120 
-132 GGGITRKEDEWQ
+132 
-144 VASATAL
+144 
-151 GARAQAKGVGAVAL
+151 
-165 GANSWAKGDS
+165 
-175 TSAIGSYSYAGGYN
+175 
-189 SVALGTDSKANRDNS
+189 
-204 VSIGSKNIQRQITNM
+204 
-219 AAGTADTDA
+219 
-228 TNVAQLKGIAT
+228 
-239 ALGGGAG
+239 
-246 IGADGS
+246 
-252 VTAPAYTLDSGKTI
+252 
-266 VQNVGD
+266 
-272 ALSNLDGRVTTNASD
+272 
-287 IESLKGE
+287 
-294 LSDSDKYMKARG
+294 
-306 TTAAQ
+306 
-311 ATGARSIAIGDN
+311 
-323 AVAKYSYGPGEGGD
+323 
-337 TNISIG
+337 
-343 ANSFTSTEWHQV
+343 
-355 ALGDGA
+355 
-361 YVWAAKSAAIG
+361 
-372 FNASATS
+372 
-379 IDSVALGSGSVADR
+379 SGSVAIGGDAKADR
-393 RNTVSIGSEKN
+393 VDTVSVGGGKYGPL

-413 GTQGTD
+413 GTQDTD
-419 AVNVT
+419 VVNVK
-424 QLSGV
+424 QLNGV
-429 TTALGGGA
+429 ATALGGGA
-437 GIGADGSVTAPQYH
+437 SIAADGSVKAP
-451 VGDKTYGNVGDAI
+451 T
-464 TAAAETGGGT
+464 
-474 DPNAV
+474 
-479 AYDDAAKSTVT
+479 
-490 LAGEQGTT
+490 
-498 LKNVAAGAVNATS
+498 
-511 MEAVNGSQLYG
+511 
-522 ASQSVAS
+522 
-529 ALGGGSTVDAA
+529 
-540 GKLTAPAYTLDG
+540 YTLDS

-557 HNVGDALSN
+557 HNVGEAVSN
-566 LDGRVTTNA
+566 VDGRVTTNA
-575 TNVEKLQ
+575 TNVAKLQ

-596 KVTAAVTSDQMNAA
+596 KVIAAVTSDQMNAA
-610 IAKASSDRLDAGRVT
+610 VAKASSDRLDAGRVT

-633 GNNVAVGEGA
+633 SNNVALGVGA
-643 KADTG
+643 KADT
-648 GAGAGVIAIGANA
+648 AGAGTGVIAVGDNA
-661 AAGRPGYSGAIAIGD
+661 AAGRQGYSGAIAIGQE
-676 GARAVDGSQ
+676 ARAVDGSQ
-685 GGWMRAVAVG
+685 GGLMRAIAVG
-695 AGAQAQGVSVAIGP
+695 ARAQAQGVSVAIGP

-715 GNGVALGDHASVGAN
+715 GNGVALGHQASVGAN

-741 VADRADTVSVGNAKS
+741 AAERADTVSVGNAGR

-826 GADPNAVAYDDA
+826 GTNPNAVAYDDA
-838 AKSTVTLAGEQ
+838 TKSAITLAGEQ

-855 VAAGAVNATSLEAMN
+855 VAAGAVSVTSMEAVN
-870 GSQLYGTS
+870 GSQLYG
-878 QSVASALGGGS
+878 A
-889 TADAAGKLTAPAYT
+889 
-903 LDGGKTT
+903 
-910 AQNVGDAVSNLDG
+910 
-923 RVTTNATNVEELQ
+923 
-936 DNLAES
+936 
-942 GLWDKDK
+942 
-949 NHVIA
+949 
-954 AVTYG
+954 
-959 LKADGTADR
+959 
-968 GSVTLGGAGAAAPV
+968 
-982 ALKNVAVGTADTDAA
+982 
-997 NVSQLKGVATALGG
+997 
-1011 GAGIGANGS
+1011 
-1020 VTAPKYH
+1020 
-1027 VGDKTYGNVGDA
+1027 
-1039 ITAAAE
+1039 
-1045 TGGGGGT
+1045 
-1052 DPNAVA
+1052 
-1058 YDDAAKSMVT
+1058 
-1068 LAGEQ
+1068 
-1073 GTTLKNVGAGAVNAT
+1073 
-1088 SMEAMNGSQL
+1088 
-1098 YGTSQSVAS
+1098 SQSVAS

-1120 LTAPAYTL
+1120 LTVPAYTL
-1128 DGGKATA
+1128 DSGKTTA
-1135 QNVGDAVSNLDG
+1135 HNVGDAVSILDD
-1147 RVTTNATNVEKL
+1147 RVTTDAKKVTDL
-1159 QGDIA
+1159 QGNLA
-1164 ESGLVDKDTGKAI
+1164 ESGLFDKDKNQSI

-1183 RKEDGTADRGSVT
+1183 RKADGTADRGSVT
-1196 LGGAGAA
+1196 LGGAGAKD
-1203 APVAL
+1203 PVAL
-1208 KNVAVGT
+1208 KNVAMGIG
-1215 TDTDAV
+1215 DTDAA
-1221 NVSQLKG
+1221 NVGQVKG
-1228 VTTVLGGGAG
+1228 ITTALGAGAG

-1277 PNAVSYDDKTKG
+1277 PNAVSYDDKAKE

-1304 AAGVAETDAVN
+1304 AAGVDATDAVN

-1364 ATGNGSLALGTGSR
+1364 ATGNGSLALGAGSR

-1396 NQISVGDVGRERRIS
+1396 NQVSVGDVGRERRIS

-1419 TDAVNVNQLTEAIE
+1419 TDAVNVNQLTEAVE
-1433 KMSDRT
+1433 KMTDRT
-1439 DKLSSELRSRHG
+1439 DKLSSELRSRHS

-1461 TDLASADPSKFLQVA
+1461 ADLASADPSKFLQVA

-1563 QARANGDNAIA
+1563 QARANGDNAVA

-1585 NSIALGNKASS
+1585 NSIAIGNKASS

-1615 VADSMALGANASV
+1615 VADSMALGTNASV

-1675 VTQLSGVTTALGGGA
+1675 VAQLSGVTTALGGGA

-1726 GGTDPNAVSYDDK
+1726 GGTNPNAVAYDDA
-1739 TKGAITLAGEQGT
+1739 TKSTVTLAGEKGT

-1765 SMEAMNGAQLY
+1765 SMEVMNGSQLY
-1776 GTSQSVASVL
+1776 GTSQSVASAL

-1810 TTHNVGDAFSNLDG
+1810 TAHNVGEAVSNLDG

-1844 LIDKDTGKAIAALT
+1844 LVDKDTGKVI
-1858 YDRKADGTTDRGS
+1858 
-1871 LTLGGAGVVAPV
+1871 
-1883 ALKNVAGG
+1883 
-1891 ISDTD
+1891 
-1896 AVNVGQM
+1896 
-1903 KGITTALGGDAG
+1903 
-1915 IGADGSVKAP
+1915 
-1925 TYHIGDKTYANVG
+1925 
-1938 DALAAAAAS
+1938 
-1947 GGGGTDS
+1947 
-1954 NAVLYDDAA
+1954 
-1963 KSAVTLSGEKGTTL
+1963 
-1977 KKVAAGAVN
+1977 
-1986 ADSTEAVNGSQLY
+1986 
-1999 GAAQSVASALGG
+1999 
-2011 ESKVDETG
+2011 
-2019 KLTAPTYTLEDGKT
+2019 
-2033 TAKNVGEAVSNLDGR
+2033 
-2048 VTTNTTNLE
+2048 
-2057 KLQGD
+2057 
-2062 FAESGLVDKNT
+2062 
-2073 RKVLAAVTY
+2073 AAVTY
-2082 DRNDGT
+2082 DRKDGT
-2088 AHGNSVTLGGADAAA
+2088 AHGSSVTLGGAGAVA

-2108 NVADGAVA
+2108 NVADGAVT

-2135 ASALGGDSIVDA
+2135 ASALGGDSTVDA
-2147 GGTVRAPTYTLDGG
+2147 GGKVAAPTYTLDGG
-2161 KTTAKNVGEAVS
+2161 KLTAHNVGEAVS
-2173 NLDGRVTTNATNVGK
+2173 NLDGRVTTVATSVEK
-2188 LQDNLA
+2188 LQGDIA
-2194 ESGLFDKDKNQAIA
+2194 ESGLVDKDTGKVIA
-2208 ALTYD
+2208 AVTYD

-2236 ALKNVAMGIGDTDA
+2236 ALKNVAVGMADTDA
-2250 ANVRQVKGITTALG
+2250 VNVGQLKGVTTALG
-2264 GDAGIGADGSVTAP
+2264 GGAGIGADGSVTAP
-2278 KYRIGD
+2278 KYHVGDKTYGNVGDAITAAAETGGGGGTNPNAVAYDDATKSTITLAGEQGTTLKNVAAGAVNAISMEAVNGSQLYGTSQSVASALGGGATLDAGGKLTAPAYTLDGATTTAHNVGEAVSNLDGRVTTNATNVGKLQGDIAESGLVDKDTGKAIAALTYDRKADGTADRGSVTLGGADAKDPVALKNVAMGISDTDAANVGQVKGITTALGGGAGIGADGSVTAPKYHIGD

-2367 VDAAGKVTA
+2367 VDGAGKVTA
-2376 PTIRVGNKTYGN
+2376 PTIRVGSKTYGN

-2538 NGIAMGA
+2538 NGIAMGT

-2587 SVGDTG
+2587 SVGDVG

-2611 NVAQLSGVTTALG
+2611 NVAQLSGVTTVLG

-2637 PKYHVGN
+2637 PKYHVGD

-2656 AAEIGSSKDPNAV
+2656 AVEIGSSKDPNAV
-2669 AYDDETKSTVTLA
+2669 AYDDAAKSTVTLA
-2682 GEKGTALK
+2682 GEKGTTLK

-2704 VNGSQLYGT
+2704 MNGSQLYGT

-2723 GATVDAA
+2723 GSTVDVA

-2739 LDGGKTTAHNVGD
+2739 LDGGKTTVKNVGD

-2762 TTATNVEKLQDDIAE
+2762 TNATNVEKLKGDIAE

-2797 EDGTADHGSVTL
+2797 ADGTADRGSVTL
-2809 GGAGAK
+2809 GGAGAT

-2843 TSQSV
+2843 ASQSV
-2848 ASALG
+2848 ASVLG

-2873 GKTTAHNVGDAVSNL
+2873 GKTTAHTVGDAVSNL
-2888 DGRVTTNA
+2888 DGRVTTN
-2896 TNVEKL
+2896 
-2902 QDDVAESGLVDKET
+2902 
-2916 GKVIAAVTYDRK
+2916 
-2928 EDGTADRGS
+2928 
-2937 VTLGG
+2937 
-2942 AGAAAPVALKNV
+2942 
-2954 AAGAVNATSTEAVNG
+2954 
-2969 SQLYGTSQSVASAL
+2969 
-2983 GGGSTVD
+2983 
-2990 AAGKVTAPNYHVGD
+2990 
-3004 KTYGNVGDA
+3004 
-3013 IVAAAEMGSGTDPNA
+3013 
-3028 VAYDDEAKS
+3028 
-3037 AVTLAGEQ
+3037 
-3045 GTALKNVAAGAVN
+3045 
-3058 ATSMEAVN
+3058 
-3066 GSQLYGASQSVASAL
+3066 
-3081 GGGSTVDAAGKLTAP
+3081 
-3096 AYTLDGGKTTA
+3096 
-3107 HNVGNAVSNLDGRV
+3107 
-3121 TTNAT
+3121 
-3126 NVETLQDDIAESGL
+3126 VETLQDNLAESGL

-3185 GVDDSDAVNVGQL
+3185 GAVNATSMEAVNGSQLYGTSQSVASALGGGSTVDATGKVTAPKYYVGDKTYGNVGDAIVAAAEMGSGTDPNAVAYDDEAKSAVTLAGEKGTTLKNVAAGAVNATSMEAVNGSQLYGTSQSVASALGGGSTVDAAGKLTAPAYTLDGGKTTAHNVGEAVSNLDGRVTTTATNVEKLQDDIAESGLVDKDTGTVIAAVTYDRKEDGTADRGSVTLGGAGAAAPVALKNVAAGVDDTDAVNVGQL

-3218 IKVRASDA
+3218 IKVRASGA

-3243 AGGSNTLALGAG
+3243 AGGSNTLALGTG

-3286 RKIVHVR
+3286 RKIVHVK

-3461 AEAAVGATNGIAL
+3461 AEAAVGAINGIAL
-3474 GTSASVAPNVANA
+3474 GTSASVAPNVTDA

-3508 GAKATRANTVS
+3508 GAKATRANTIS

-3539 DAVNVTQLSG
+3539 DAVNVAQLSG
-3549 VTTALGGG
+3549 VATALGGG

-3585 TAAAASGGGGGTD
+3585 AAAAASGGGGGTD

-3629 VNATSTEA
+3629 VNATSMEA
-3637 VNGAQLYGASQSMAN
+3637 VNGSQLYGASQSMAT

-3700 ISTLKDTIANSGL
+3700 ISTLKDTIENSGL
-3713 IDPETGQAVAAV
+3713 IDPTTGHAVAAV

-3749 GLHNVAAGAVSATS
+3749 GLHNVAVGAVSATS

-3774 MATSVANAIGGDTTV
+3774 TATSVANAIGGDTTV
-3789 DENGQVAVNSIEVGG
+3789 DENGHVAVNSIEVGG

-3847 PAAAPVMLTNVADG
+3847 PAAAPVMLTNIADG

-3869 YGQLSSLKTNF
+3869 YGQLSSLKSDF
-3880 ENRLDTMDDR
+3880 ENRLGTMDDR
-3890 VSKIETTGGSGGDSR
+3890 VSKIETTGGSGGDAR
-3905 RTVGNDLISG
+3905 RTVSNDLISG

-3980 IGQDSSAHGEN
+3980 IGQDSSARGEN
-3991 SAAIGQGAKARGDN
+3991 STVIGQGSKARGDN
-4005 SVAIGAGSVAN
+4005 SIAIGAGSVAN

>member
-1 MTNVSG
+1 
-7 TTFSVMTSENGLS
+7 
-20 GGGVWAGNKSA
+20 
-31 GLFFG
+31 
-36 GGAEQGKSRFVLDAA
+36 
-51 GTSIYGQKVTLS
+51 
-63 SASDVNVSNSK
+63 
-74 ITSLAAGVADD
+74 
-85 DAVTV
+85 
-90 HQLND
+90 
-95 SIARIP
+95 
-101 IRSNSIY
+101 
-108 EDLNFPP
+108 
-115 EAINR
+115 
-120 QDVAVGWASHAE
+120 
-132 GGGITRKEDEWQ
+132 
-144 VASATAL
+144 
-151 GARAQAKGVGAVAL
+151 
-165 GANSWAKGDS
+165 
-175 TSAIGSYSYAGGYN
+175 
-189 SVALGTDSKANRDNS
+189 
-204 VSIGSKNIQRQITNM
+204 
-219 AAGTADTDA
+219 
-228 TNVAQLKGIAT
+228 
-239 ALGGGAG
+239 
-246 IGADGS
+246 
-252 VTAPAYTLDSGKTI
+252 
-266 VQNVGD
+266 
-272 ALSNLDGRVTTNASD
+272 
-287 IESLKGE
+287 
-294 LSDSDKYMKARG
+294 
-306 TTAAQ
+306 
-311 ATGARSIAIGDN
+311 
-323 AVAKYSYGPGEGGD
+323 
-337 TNISIG
+337 
-343 ANSFTSTEWHQV
+343 
-355 ALGDGA
+355 
-361 YVWAAKSAAIG
+361 
-372 FNASATS
+372 
-379 IDSVALGSGSVADR
+379 
-393 RNTVSIGSEKN
+393 
-404 QRQIVNVAA
+404 
-413 GTQGTD
+413 
-419 AVNVT
+419 
-424 QLSGV
+424 
-429 TTALGGGA
+429 
-437 GIGADGSVTAPQYH
+437 
-451 VGDKTYGNVGDAI
+451 
-464 TAAAETGGGT
+464 
-474 DPNAV
+474 
-479 AYDDAAKSTVT
+479 
-490 LAGEQGTT
+490 
-498 LKNVAAGAVNATS
+498 
-511 MEAVNGSQLYG
+511 
-522 ASQSVAS
+522 
-529 ALGGGSTVDAA
+529 
-540 GKLTAPAYTLDG
+540 
-552 GKTTA
+552 
-557 HNVGDALSN
+557 
-566 LDGRVTTNA
+566 
-575 TNVEKLQ
+575 
-582 GNFADTGLLDAKTG
+582 
-596 KVTAAVTSDQMNAA
+596 
-610 IAKASSDRLDAGRVT
+610 
-625 IGKDAYAT
+625 
-633 GNNVAVGEGA
+633 
-643 KADTG
+643 
-648 GAGAGVIAIGANA
+648 
-661 AAGRPGYSGAIAIGD
+661 
-676 GARAVDGSQ
+676 
-685 GGWMRAVAVG
+685 
-695 AGAQAQGVSVAIGP
+695 
-709 DAQSSP
+709 
-715 GNGVALGDHASVGAN
+715 
-730 ATWAVALGTGS
+730 
-741 VADRADTVSVGNAKS
+741 
-756 QRQIVNVAAGTQDT
+756 
-770 DVVNVTQLKGVAT
+770 
-783 ALGGGAGIGAD
+783 
-794 GSVTAPKY
+794 
-802 HVGDKTYGNVGD
+802 
-814 AITAAAETGGGG
+814 
-826 GADPNAVAYDDA
+826 
-838 AKSTVTLAGEQ
+838 
-849 GTTLKN
+849 
-855 VAAGAVNATSLEAMN
+855 
-870 GSQLYGTS
+870 
-878 QSVASALGGGS
+878 
-889 TADAAGKLTAPAYT
+889 
-903 LDGGKTT
+903 
-910 AQNVGDAVSNLDG
+910 
-923 RVTTNATNVEELQ
+923 
-936 DNLAES
+936 
-942 GLWDKDK
+942 
-949 NHVIA
+949 
-954 AVTYG
+954 
-959 LKADGTADR
+959 
-968 GSVTLGGAGAAAPV
+968 
-982 ALKNVAVGTADTDAA
+982 
-997 NVSQLKGVATALGG
+997 
-1011 GAGIGANGS
+1011 
-1020 VTAPKYH
+1020 
-1027 VGDKTYGNVGDA
+1027 
-1039 ITAAAE
+1039 
-1045 TGGGGGT
+1045 
-1052 DPNAVA
+1052 
-1058 YDDAAKSMVT
+1058 
-1068 LAGEQ
+1068 
-1073 GTTLKNVGAGAVNAT
+1073 
-1088 SMEAMNGSQL
+1088 
-1098 YGTSQSVAS
+1098 
-1107 ALGGG
+1107 
-1112 STVDAAGK
+1112 
-1120 LTAPAYTL
+1120 
-1128 DGGKATA
+1128 
-1135 QNVGDAVSNLDG
+1135 
-1147 RVTTNATNVEKL
+1147 
-1159 QGDIA
+1159 
-1164 ESGLVDKDTGKAI
+1164 
-1177 AALTYD
+1177 
-1183 RKEDGTADRGSVT
+1183 
-1196 LGGAGAA
+1196 
-1203 APVAL
+1203 
-1208 KNVAVGT
+1208 
-1215 TDTDAV
+1215 
-1221 NVSQLKG
+1221 
-1228 VTTVLGGGAG
+1228 
-1238 IGADGSVT
+1238 
-1246 APKYH
+1246 
-1251 VGDKTY
+1251 
-1257 GNVGD
+1257 
-1262 AITAAAE
+1262 
-1269 TGGGGGTN
+1269 
-1277 PNAVSYDDKTKG
+1277 
-1289 AITLAGEKGTTLKNV
+1289 
-1304 AAGVAETDAVN
+1304 
-1315 VGQLSDATKSI
+1315 
-1326 RDSLSDG
+1326 
-1333 SLSMRYIKV
+1333 
-1342 KATGQAANAMGT
+1342 
-1354 NTVAIGAGAN
+1354 
-1364 ATGNGSLALGTGSR
+1364 
-1378 ANGLNSVA
+1378 
-1386 IGLNSVATEA
+1386 
-1396 NQISVGDVGRERRIS
+1396 
-1411 NVADGTED
+1411 
-1419 TDAVNVNQLTEAIE
+1419 
-1433 KMSDRT
+1433 
-1439 DKLSSELRSRHG
+1439 
-1451 SLTANVLAAK
+1451 
-1461 TDLASADPSKFLQVA
+1461 
-1476 GAGADGSQENTANI
+1476 
-1490 VGGDP
+1490 
-1495 ASDTAAA
+1495 
-1502 IGVGSIASG
+1502 
-1511 ANAVALGV
+1511 
-1519 RSYAYSDGAVA
+1519 
-1530 IGNMAQTGAGQ
+1530 
-1541 ANSVAIGSNVT
+1541 
-1552 TNGESA
+1552 
-1558 LAVGS
+1558 
-1563 QARANGDNAIA
+1563 
-1574 LGNNGVAAIGA
+1574 
-1585 NSIALGNKASS
+1585 
-1596 AAGATNGI
+1596 
-1604 ALGASASVARN
+1604 
-1615 VADSMALGANASV
+1615 
-1628 EKGANSAVALG
+1628 
-1639 TGSKATRANTVSVG
+1639 
-1653 NAGSERQIVNVA
+1653 ERQIVNVA

-1726 GGTDPNAVSYDDK
+1726 GGTNPNAVSYDDK

-1871 LTLGGAGVVAPV
+1871 LTLGGAGAVAPV

-1954 NAVLYDDAA
+1954 NAVVYDDAA

-1977 KKVAAGAVN
+1977 KKVAAGAVS

-2011 ESKVDETG
+2011 GSKVDETG
-2019 KLTAPTYTLEDGKT
+2019 KVTAPTYKLDGDKT
-2033 TAKNVGEAVSNLDGR
+2033 SANNVGEAVSNLDGR
-2048 VTTNTTNLE
+2048 VTTNATNVE

-2161 KTTAKNVGEAVS
+2161 KTTAHNVGDAFS
-2173 NLDGRVTTNATNVGK
+2173 NLDGRVTTTATNVEK

-2250 ANVRQVKGITTALG
+2250 ANVGQVKGITTALG

-2367 VDAAGKVTA
+2367 VDATGKVTA
-2376 PTIRVGNKTYGN
+2376 PTIRVGKKTYDN

-2401 GGGKGSSFV
+2401 GGGGGKGASFV

-2426 IATGD
+2426 ISGGD

-2444 HAAGANAIAL
+2444 HAAGANAIAV
-2454 GLNTGALSNES
+2454 GLNSAANSNES
-2465 VAIGNMAQTGSDQ
+2465 VAIGNKALTGSDQ
-2478 SYSVAIGSWVT
+2478 AYSVAIGSWVT

-2505 GENAVALGSNGI
+2505 GDNAVALGNSGI
-2517 KAIGASSI
+2517 KAIGESSI

-2538 NGIAMGA
+2538 NGIAMGT
-2545 SASVAPNVTNAMA
+2545 SASVAPNLTNAIA

-2587 SVGDTG
+2587 SVGDAG

-2611 NVAQLSGVTTALG
+2611 NVTQLSGVTTALG

-2637 PKYHVGN
+2637 PKYHVGD

-2656 AAEIGSSKDPNAV
+2656 AVEIGSSKDPNAV
-2669 AYDDETKSTVTLA
+2669 AYDDAAKSTVTLA
-2682 GEKGTALK
+2682 GEKGTTLK

-2723 GATVDAA
+2723 G
-2730 GKLTAPAYT
+2730 
-2739 LDGGKTTAHNVGD
+2739 
-2752 AVSNLDGRVT
+2752 
-2762 TTATNVEKLQDDIAE
+2762 
-2777 SGLVDKDTGKV
+2777 
-2788 IAAVTYDRK
+2788 
-2797 EDGTADHGSVTL
+2797 
-2809 GGAGAK
+2809 
-2815 DPVALKNVAAGAVN
+2815 
-2829 ATSTEAVNGSQLYG
+2829 
-2843 TSQSV
+2843 
-2848 ASALG
+2848 
-2853 GGSTVDAAG
+2853 STVDAAG
-2862 KLTAPAYTLDG
+2862 KLTAPSYTLDG
-2873 GKTTAHNVGDAVSNL
+2873 GKTTAQNVGDAVSNL

-2902 QDDVAESGLVDKET
+2902 QDDIAESGLIDKDT

-2942 AGAAAPVALKNV
+2942 AGAVAPVALKNV

-2990 AAGKVTAPNYHVGD
+2990 AAGKVTAPSYHVGD

-3066 GSQLYGASQSVASAL
+3066 GSQLYGASQSVASVL

-3107 HNVGNAVSNLDGRV
+3107 HNVGDAVSNLDGRV

-3126 NVETLQDDIAESGL
+3126 NVEKLQDDIAESGL

-3185 GVDDSDAVNVGQL
+3185 GVDDTDAVNLGQL
-3198 NTGLSDMKREL
+3198 NTGLSDVKREL
-3209 AEGNIDLKY
+3209 AEGGIDLKY
-3218 IKVRASDA
+3218 IKVRASGA

-3243 AGGSNTLALGAG
+3243 AGGSNTLALGTG

-3264 ALGSNSVANEAMT
+3264 ALGANSVANEAMT

-3286 RKIVHVR
+3286 RKIVHVK

-3336 DSDESNSLVAVDGMG
+3336 DSDEPNSLVVVDGMG

-3359 GGDPESTTAAAIG
+3359 GGDPDTTTAAAIG

-3402 AQTGADQSY
+3402 AQTGADQPY

-3461 AEAAVGATNGIAL
+3461 AEAAVGATNGIAM
-3474 GTSASVAPNVANA
+3474 GTGASVAPNLTNA

-3495 VDDKANGAVALGA
+3495 VEGSANGAVALGA

-3585 TAAAASGGGGGTD
+3585 AAAAASGGGGGTD

-3629 VNATSTEA
+3629 VNATSMEA
-3637 VNGAQLYGASQSMAN
+3637 VNGSQLHGASQSMAT
-3652 ALGGGSQAGA
+3652 ALGGGSQAGT

-3700 ISTLKDTIANSGL
+3700 ISTLKDTIASSGL
-3713 IDPETGQAVAAV
+3713 IDPETGHAVAAV

-3774 MATSVANAIGGDTTV
+3774 TATSVANAIGGDTTV

-3869 YGQLSSLKTNF
+3869 YGQLSSLKSDF
-3880 ENRLDTMDDR
+3880 ENRLGTMDDR

-3969 GADAHAANSTA
+3969 GADAHAANSTV
-3980 IGQDSSAHGEN
+3980 IGQDSSARGEN
-3991 SAAIGQGAKARGDN
+3991 STAIGQGAKARGDN

>member
-1 MTNVSG
+1 MNKSYKVVWNASSG
-7 TTFSVMTSENGLS
+7 TWTAVSET
-20 GGGVWAGNKSA
+20 A
-31 GLFFG
+31 
-36 GGAEQGKSRFVLDAA
+36 KSRARGASSKDVLRKTPVVLAAAIGVGMVGATGHAYASNAEASQYCESESGKPIECDSGKNNYRKEVASSLSSGVDVASSTVTSSAAGEAGADAA
-51 GTSIYGQKVTLS
+51 NVKQLYSVGDVSVVIGTGARADKYNGWDVGSVAIGPKAVAGRFDQVVIGNEA
-63 SASDVNVSNSK
+63 SASEDYAVAIGLNANG
-74 ITSLAAGVADD
+74 AG
-85 DAVTV
+85 
-90 HQLND
+90 Q
-95 SIARIP
+95 
-101 IRSNSIY
+101 Y
-108 EDLNFPP
+108 G
-115 EAINR
+115 
-120 QDVAVGWASHAE
+120 VAVGPWASAQE
-132 GGGITRKEDEWQ
+132 
-144 VASATAL
+144 SAA
-151 GARAQAKGVGAVAL
+151 
-165 GANSWAKGDS
+165 
-175 TSAIGSYSYAGGYN
+175 AIGSGAGAEDEGVAIGAGAKAVSG
-189 SVALGTDSKANRDNS
+189 SVALGYYAKADRVDTVS
-204 VSIGSKNIQRQITNM
+204 VGGGKYGALQRQIVNV
-219 AAGTADTDA
+219 AAGTQDTDVV
-228 TNVAQLKGIAT
+228 NVKQLNGVAT

-246 IGADGS
+246 IAADGS
-252 VTAPAYTLDSGKTI
+252 VKAPTYTLDSGKTV
-266 VQNVGD
+266 VQNVGE
-272 ALSNLDGRVTTNASD
+272 AVSSLDGRVTTSASD

-294 LSDSDKYMKARG
+294 LSDSGKYMKARG

-323 AVAKYSYGPGEGGD
+323 AVAKDSYGAGEGGD

-355 ALGDGA
+355 ALGEGA
-361 YVWAAKSAAIG
+361 YVWAARSAAIG
-372 FNASATS
+372 FNASAAA

-393 RNTVSIGSEKN
+393 TNTVSIGSEKN

-419 AVNVT
+419 AANVA
-424 QLSGV
+424 QLTGV
-429 TTALGGGA
+429 ATALGGGA
-437 GIGADGSVTAPQYH
+437 GIDANGSMTAP
-451 VGDKTYGNVGDAI
+451 T
-464 TAAAETGGGT
+464 
-474 DPNAV
+474 
-479 AYDDAAKSTVT
+479 
-490 LAGEQGTT
+490 
-498 LKNVAAGAVNATS
+498 
-511 MEAVNGSQLYG
+511 
-522 ASQSVAS
+522 
-529 ALGGGSTVDAA
+529 
-540 GKLTAPAYTLDG
+540 YTLDS

-557 HNVGDALSN
+557 NNVGEAVSN

-582 GNFADTGLLDAKTG
+582 GNFADTGLLDTKTG
-596 KVTAAVTSDQMNAA
+596 KVVAAVTADQMNAS
-610 IAKASSDRLDAGRVT
+610 IAKASSDRLDAGWVT
-625 IGKDAYAT
+625 VGKDAYAT
-633 GNNVAVGEGA
+633 SKNVAVGVGA
-643 KADTG
+643 KADTA
-648 GAGAGVIAIGANA
+648 GAGTGVIAIGDNA
-661 AAGRPGYSGAIAIGD
+661 VAGRQGYSGAIAIGQD
-676 GARAVDGSQ
+676 ARAVDGSQ
-685 GGWMRAVAVG
+685 GGLMRAIAIG
-695 AGAQAQGVSVAIGP
+695 SGAQAQGVSVAVGP

-715 GNGVALGDHASVGAN
+715 GNGVALGHQASVGAD

-741 VADRADTVSVGNAKS
+741 AADRADTVSVGNAGR

-783 ALGGGAGIGAD
+783 ALGGGAGVGAD
-794 GSVTAPKY
+794 GSVTAPTY

-814 AITAAAETGGGG
+814 AIVAAAE
-826 GADPNAVAYDDA
+826 
-838 AKSTVTLAGEQ
+838 
-849 GTTLKN
+849 
-855 VAAGAVNATSLEAMN
+855 M
-870 GSQLYGTS
+870 GS
-878 QSVASALGGGS
+878 
-889 TADAAGKLTAPAYT
+889 
-903 LDGGKTT
+903 
-910 AQNVGDAVSNLDG
+910 
-923 RVTTNATNVEELQ
+923 
-936 DNLAES
+936 
-942 GLWDKDK
+942 
-949 NHVIA
+949 
-954 AVTYG
+954 
-959 LKADGTADR
+959 
-968 GSVTLGGAGAAAPV
+968 
-982 ALKNVAVGTADTDAA
+982 
-997 NVSQLKGVATALGG
+997 
-1011 GAGIGANGS
+1011 
-1020 VTAPKYH
+1020 
-1027 VGDKTYGNVGDA
+1027 
-1039 ITAAAE
+1039 
-1045 TGGGGGT
+1045 GT

-1058 YDDAAKSMVT
+1058 YDDAAKSTIT
-1068 LAGEQ
+1068 LAGEK
-1073 GTTLKNVGAGAVNAT
+1073 GTTLKNVAAGAVSADST
-1088 SMEAMNGSQL
+1088 EAVNGSQL
-1098 YGTSQSVAS
+1098 YGAAQSMAS
-1107 ALGGG
+1107 ALGGE
-1112 STVDAAGK
+1112 SKVDEAGK
-1120 LTAPAYTL
+1120 VTAPTYTL
-1128 DGGKATA
+1128 DGGKTTA
-1135 QNVGDAVSNLDG
+1135 RNVGDAVSNLDV

-1164 ESGLVDKDTGKAI
+1164 ESGLIDKGTGKAI

-1183 RKEDGTADRGSVT
+1183 RKVDGTADRGSVT
-1196 LGGAGAA
+1196 LGGADAK

-1208 KNVAVGT
+1208 KNVAMGIG
-1215 TDTDAV
+1215 DTDAA
-1221 NVSQLKG
+1221 NVGQLKG
-1228 VTTVLGGGAG
+1228 VTTALGGGAG

-1304 AAGVAETDAVN
+1304 AAGVDATDAVN

-1342 KATGQAANAMGT
+1342 KATGQAANAMGA
-1354 NTVAIGAGAN
+1354 NTVAIGSGAN

-1396 NQISVGDVGRERRIS
+1396 NQVSVGDVGRERRIS

-1433 KMSDRT
+1433 KMTDRT

-1461 TDLASADPSKFLQVA
+1461 TDLASVDPSKFLQVA

-1541 ANSVAIGSNVT
+1541 ANAVAIGSNVT
-1552 TNGESA
+1552 TNGAGA

-1563 QARANGDNAIA
+1563 NAKANGDNAIA
-1574 LGNNGVAAIGA
+1574 LGNNNVAAIGT
-1585 NSIALGNKASS
+1585 NSIAIGNKASS

-1639 TGSKATRANTVSVG
+1639 TGSKATRANTISVG
-1653 NAGSERQIVNVA
+1653 SAGSERQIVNVA

-1675 VTQLSGVTTALGGGA
+1675 VAQLSGVTTALGGGA

-1708 TYGNVGDAITAA
+1708 TYGNVGDAIAAA
-1720 AETGGG
+1720 AESGGG
-1726 GGTDPNAVSYDDK
+1726 GGTNPNAVAYDDAAKSTVTLAGEKGTALKNVAAGAVNATSMEAVNGSQLYDASQNVASALGGESTVDAAGKLTAPTYTLDGGK
-1739 TKGAITLAGEQGT
+1739 TTVRNVGDAVSNLDVRVTTNATNVEKLQGDIAESGLIDKDTGKVIAAVTYDRKADGTADRGSVTLGGADAKAPVSLKNVAMGIGDTDAANVGQVKGVTTALGGGAGIGADGSVTAPKYRIGEKTYGNVGDALAAAAASGGGGTDSNAVLYDDAAKGAITLGGEHGT

-1765 SMEAMNGAQLY
+1765 SAEAVNGSQLY
-1776 GTSQSVASVL
+1776 GAAQSVASAL
-1786 GGGSTVDAA
+1786 GGESKVDEAGKVTTPTYTLDVGKTLAKNVGDAVSNLDGRVTTNATNVEKLQGDIAESGLVDKDTGKVIAAVTYDRNDGTAHGSSVTLGGAGAAAPVALKNIADGAVTGTSTDALNGSQLYGASKSVASALGGDSTVDA
-1795 GKLTAPAYTLDGGKT
+1795 GGTVTAPTYALDGGKT
-1810 TTHNVGDAFSNLDG
+1810 KAKNVGDAVSNLDG

-1858 YDRKADGTTDRGS
+1858 YDRKADGT
-1871 LTLGGAGVVAPV
+1871 A
-1883 ALKNVAGG
+1883 
-1891 ISDTD
+1891 
-1896 AVNVGQM
+1896 
-1903 KGITTALGGDAG
+1903 
-1915 IGADGSVKAP
+1915 
-1925 TYHIGDKTYANVG
+1925 
-1938 DALAAAAAS
+1938 
-1947 GGGGTDS
+1947 
-1954 NAVLYDDAA
+1954 
-1963 KSAVTLSGEKGTTL
+1963 
-1977 KKVAAGAVN
+1977 
-1986 ADSTEAVNGSQLY
+1986 
-1999 GAAQSVASALGG
+1999 
-2011 ESKVDETG
+2011 
-2019 KLTAPTYTLEDGKT
+2019 
-2033 TAKNVGEAVSNLDGR
+2033 
-2048 VTTNTTNLE
+2048 
-2057 KLQGD
+2057 
-2062 FAESGLVDKNT
+2062 
-2073 RKVLAAVTY
+2073 
-2082 DRNDGT
+2082 
-2088 AHGNSVTLGGADAAA
+2088 
-2103 PVALK
+2103 
-2108 NVADGAVA
+2108 
-2116 KTSTDALNG
+2116 
-2125 SQLYGASQSV
+2125 
-2135 ASALGGDSIVDA
+2135 
-2147 GGTVRAPTYTLDGG
+2147 
-2161 KTTAKNVGEAVS
+2161 
-2173 NLDGRVTTNATNVGK
+2173 
-2188 LQDNLA
+2188 
-2194 ESGLFDKDKNQAIA
+2194 
-2208 ALTYD
+2208 
-2213 RKEDGTVDRGSV
+2213 DRGSV
-2225 TLGGAG
+2225 TLGSAD
-2231 AAAPV
+2231 AKAPV
-2236 ALKNVAMGIGDTDA
+2236 SLKNVAMGIGDTDA
-2250 ANVRQVKGITTALG
+2250 ANVGQVKGVTTALG
-2264 GDAGIGADGSVTAP
+2264 GGAGIGADGSVTAP
-2278 KYRIGD
+2278 KYRIGE

-2316 KTAVTLSGEKGTT
+2316 KTAVTLSGEKGAT

-2358 ASALGGGST
+2358 ANALGGGST

-2376 PTIRVGNKTYGN
+2376 PTIRVGSKTYGN

-2401 GGGKGSSFV
+2401 GGGGKGPSFV

-2505 GENAVALGSNGI
+2505 GENAVALGNNGI
-2517 KAIGASSI
+2517 KAIGESSI

-2538 NGIAMGA
+2538 NGVALGTG
-2545 SASVAPNVTNAMA
+2545 ASVAPKVTNAMA

-2565 EGAANGAVALGAGAK
+2565 EGTANGAVALGAGAK
-2580 ATRANTV
+2580 ATRANTI
-2587 SVGDTG
+2587 SVGSAG

-2637 PKYHVGN
+2637 PKYHVGD

-2656 AAEIGSSKDPNAV
+2656 AVEIGSSKDPNAV
-2669 AYDDETKSTVTLA
+2669 AYDDAAKSTVTLA
-2682 GEKGTALK
+2682 GEKGTTLKNVAAGAVNATSTEAVNGSQLYGAAQSVASALGGESKVDEAGKVTAPTYTLDGGKTLAKNVGDAVSNLDGRVTTNATNVEKLQDDIAESGLVDKGTGKVIAAVTYDRKADGTADRGSVTLGGADAKAPVALK
-2690 NVAAGAVNATSMEA
+2690 NVAAGAVNATSMEAVNGSQLYGTSKSVASALGGESKVDEAGKVTTPTYTLDGGKTLAKNVGDAVSNLDGRVTTNATNVEKLQDDIAESGLVDKGTGNVIAAVTYDRKADGTADRGSVTLGGADAKAPVALKNVAAGTVNATSMEA

-2723 GATVDAA
+2723 GSTVDSA
-2730 GKLTAPAYT
+2730 GKVTTPKYHVG
-2739 LDGGKTTAHNVGD
+2739 DKTYGNVGD
-2752 AVSNLDGRVT
+2752 AIVAAAEMGSGTDPNAV
-2762 TTATNVEKLQDDIAE
+2762 AYDDEAK
-2777 SGLVDKDTGKV
+2777 S
-2788 IAAVTYDRK
+2788 AVTLAGEK
-2797 EDGTADHGSVTL
+2797 GTT
-2809 GGAGAK
+2809 
-2815 DPVALKNVAAGAVN
+2815 LKNVAAGAVN
-2829 ATSTEAVNGSQLYG
+2829 ATSMEAVNGSQLYG
-2843 TSQSV
+2843 AAQSV

-2853 GGSTVDAAG
+2853 GESKVDEAG
-2862 KLTAPAYTLDG
+2862 KVTTPTYTLDG
-2873 GKTTAHNVGDAVSNL
+2873 GKTLAKNVGDAVSNL

-2902 QDDVAESGLVDKET
+2902 QDDIAESGLVDKET

-2954 AAGAVNATSTEAVNG
+2954 AAG
-2969 SQLYGTSQSVASAL
+2969 
-2983 GGGSTVD
+2983 
-2990 AAGKVTAPNYHVGD
+2990 
-3004 KTYGNVGDA
+3004 
-3013 IVAAAEMGSGTDPNA
+3013 
-3028 VAYDDEAKS
+3028 
-3037 AVTLAGEQ
+3037 
-3045 GTALKNVAAGAVN
+3045 
-3058 ATSMEAVN
+3058 
-3066 GSQLYGASQSVASAL
+3066 
-3081 GGGSTVDAAGKLTAP
+3081 
-3096 AYTLDGGKTTA
+3096 
-3107 HNVGNAVSNLDGRV
+3107 
-3121 TTNAT
+3121 
-3126 NVETLQDDIAESGL
+3126 
-3140 VDKDTGKVI
+3140 
-3149 AAVTYDRKE
+3149 
-3158 DGTADRGSVTLGGA
+3158 
-3172 GAAAPVALKNVAA
+3172 
-3185 GVDDSDAVNVGQL
+3185 VDDTDAVNVGQL
-3198 NTGLSDMKREL
+3198 NTGLSDVKREL

-3218 IKVRASDA
+3218 IKVRASGA

-3243 AGGSNTLALGAG
+3243 AGGSNTLALGTG
-3255 ARALASGSV
+3255 ARALASGAV
-3264 ALGSNSVANEAMT
+3264 ALGANSVANEAMT

-3286 RKIVHVR
+3286 RRIVHVK

-3313 LGKLKSRVAAEQS
+3313 LGKLKSHVAAEQS

-3336 DSDESNSLVAVDGMG
+3336 DSDEPNSLVVVDGMG

-3359 GGDPESTTAAAIG
+3359 GGDPDTTTAAAIG

-3402 AQTGADQSY
+3402 AQTGADQAY

-3452 ESSIAIGNA
+3452 ESSIAIGDA

-3474 GTSASVAPNVANA
+3474 GTNASVAPDVANA

-3495 VDDKANGAVALGA
+3495 VEGAANGAVALGA

-3519 VGNAGSE
+3519 VGSAGSE

-3539 DAVNVTQLSG
+3539 DAVNVAQLSG

-3585 TAAAASGGGGGTD
+3585 AAAAASGGGGGTD

-3629 VNATSTEA
+3629 VNATSMEA
-3637 VNGAQLYGASQSMAN
+3637 VNGAQLYGASQSMAT

-3667 APSYSLA
+3667 APSYSLE
-3674 GGTTTVNSVGA
+3674 GGTTTVKSVSA
-3685 AIGNLDGRVTANTGD
+3685 AIGNLDGRVTANASD
-3700 ISTLKDTIANSGL
+3700 ISTLKDTIENSGL
-3713 IDPETGQAVAAV
+3713 IDPETGHAVAAV

-3774 MATSVANAIGGDTTV
+3774 TATSVANAIGGDTTV
-3789 DENGQVAVNSIEVGG
+3789 DENGHVAVNSIEVGG

-3869 YGQLSSLKTNF
+3869 YGQLSSLKSDF
-3880 ENRLDTMDDR
+3880 ENRLGTMDDR
-3890 VSKIETTGGSGGDSR
+3890 VSKIEATGGSGGDSR
-3905 RTVGNDLISG
+3905 RTVSNDLISG

-3940 STINDDAGNATAVGA
+3940 STINGDAGNATAVGA

-3980 IGQDSSAHGEN
+3980 IGQDSSARGEN
-3991 SAAIGQGAKARGDN
+3991 STAIGQGAKARGDN

>member
-7 TTFSVMTSENGLS
+7 TTFSVMTSENGLN

-36 GGAEQGKSRFVLDAA
+36 GGAEQGKSRFVLDAD

-90 HQLND
+90 KQLKD
-95 SIARIP
+95 SIAGIP

-175 TSAIGSYSYAGGYN
+175 TSAIGSYTYADAHN
-189 SVALGTDSKANRDNS
+189 SVALGTDSKALRENS

-272 ALSNLDGRVTTNASD
+272 ALSNLDGRVTTNA
-287 IESLKGE
+287 
-294 LSDSDKYMKARG
+294 
-306 TTAAQ
+306 
-311 ATGARSIAIGDN
+311 
-323 AVAKYSYGPGEGGD
+323 
-337 TNISIG
+337 
-343 ANSFTSTEWHQV
+343 
-355 ALGDGA
+355 
-361 YVWAAKSAAIG
+361 
-372 FNASATS
+372 
-379 IDSVALGSGSVADR
+379 
-393 RNTVSIGSEKN
+393 
-404 QRQIVNVAA
+404 
-413 GTQGTD
+413 
-419 AVNVT
+419 
-424 QLSGV
+424 
-429 TTALGGGA
+429 
-437 GIGADGSVTAPQYH
+437 
-451 VGDKTYGNVGDAI
+451 
-464 TAAAETGGGT
+464 
-474 DPNAV
+474 
-479 AYDDAAKSTVT
+479 
-490 LAGEQGTT
+490 
-498 LKNVAAGAVNATS
+498 
-511 MEAVNGSQLYG
+511 
-522 ASQSVAS
+522 
-529 ALGGGSTVDAA
+529 
-540 GKLTAPAYTLDG
+540 
-552 GKTTA
+552 
-557 HNVGDALSN
+557 
-566 LDGRVTTNA
+566 

-610 IAKASSDRLDAGRVT
+610 VAKASSDRLDAGWVT
-625 IGKDAYAT
+625 MGKDAYAT
-633 GNNVAVGEGA
+633 SKNVAVGVGA
-643 KADTG
+643 KADTA
-648 GAGAGVIAIGANA
+648 GAGTGVIAIGDNA
-661 AAGRPGYSGAIAIGD
+661 AAGRPGYSGAIAIGQD
-676 GARAVDGSQ
+676 ARAVDGSQ
-685 GGWMRAVAVG
+685 GGYMRAIAVG

-715 GNGVALGDHASVGAN
+715 GNGVALGHQASVGAN

-741 VADRADTVSVGNAKS
+741 AADRANTVSVGNAKY

-802 HVGDKTYGNVGD
+802 QVGDKTYGNVGD
-814 AITAAAETGGGG
+814 AITAAGETGGGT
-826 GADPNAVAYDDA
+826 DPNAVAYDDA
-838 AKSTVTLAGEQ
+838 TKGTITLSGEK

-855 VAAGAVNATSLEAMN
+855 VAAGAVNATSMEAVN
-870 GSQLYGTS
+870 GSQLYGAS
-878 QSVASALGGGS
+878 QSVANALGGGA
-889 TADAAGKLTAPAYT
+889 TVDAAGKLAAPTYT
-903 LDGGKTT
+903 LNGGKTT
-910 AQNVGDAVSNLDG
+910 AHNVGDAVSNLDG
-923 RVTTNATNVEELQ
+923 RVTTNATNVEKLQ
-936 DNLAES
+936 DNLVES

-954 AVTYG
+954 AVTYDR
-959 LKADGTADR
+959 KADGTADR

-997 NVSQLKGVATALGG
+997 NVSQLKGVTTALGG

-1045 TGGGGGT
+1045 TGGGSGT
-1052 DPNAVA
+1052 DPNAVS
-1058 YDDAAKSMVT
+1058 YDDKTKGAIT
-1068 LAGEQ
+1068 LAGEK
-1073 GTTLKNVGAGAVNAT
+1073 GTTLKNVAAGAVNAT
-1088 SMEAMNGSQL
+1088 SMEAVNGSQL
-1098 YGTSQSVAS
+1098 YGASQSVAS
-1107 ALGGG
+1107 ALGSG

-1128 DGGKATA
+1128 DGGKTTA
-1135 QNVGDAVSNLDG
+1135 HNVGDAVLNLDG

-1164 ESGLVDKDTGKAI
+1164 GSGLVDKDTGKAI

-1215 TDTDAV
+1215 TDTDAA

-1269 TGGGGGTN
+1269 SGGGGGTN

-1304 AAGVAETDAVN
+1304 TAGVDATDAVN

-1396 NQISVGDVGRERRIS
+1396 NQVSVGDVGRERRIS

-1433 KMSDRT
+1433 KMTDRT
-1439 DKLSSELRSRHG
+1439 DKLSSELRSRPG

-1461 TDLASADPSKFLQVA
+1461 TDLASVDPSKFLQVA

-1574 LGNNGVAAIGA
+1574 LGNNGVAAIGT

-1675 VTQLSGVTTALGGGA
+1675 VTQLSGVTTVLGGGA

-1720 AETGGG
+1720 AESGGG
-1726 GGTDPNAVSYDDK
+1726 GGTNPNAVAYDDA
-1739 TKGAITLAGEQGT
+1739 TKRTITLAGKQGT

-1765 SMEAMNGAQLY
+1765 SMEAMNGSQLY

-1795 GKLTAPAYTLDGGKT
+1795 GKLTAPAYTLDSGKT
-1810 TTHNVGDAFSNLDG
+1810 TVHNVGDAFSNLDG

-1830 TNVEKLQGDIAESG
+1830 MNVEKLQGDIAESG
-1844 LIDKDTGKAIAALT
+1844 LVDKDTGKAIAALT
-1858 YDRKADGTTDRGS
+1858 YDRKADGTTDRRS
-1871 LTLGGAGVVAPV
+1871 VTLGGAGAVAPV

-1891 ISDTD
+1891 ISNTD
-1896 AVNVGQM
+1896 AVNIGQM

-1977 KKVAAGAVN
+1977 KNVAAGAVN
-1986 ADSTEAVNGSQLY
+1986 ADSTDAVNGSQLY

-2019 KLTAPTYTLEDGKT
+2019 KVTAPTYKLDGDKT

-2048 VTTNTTNLE
+2048 VTAVATNVD

-2062 FAESGLVDKNT
+2062 IAESGLIDKDT
-2073 RKVLAAVTY
+2073 GKVVAAVTY

-2088 AHGNSVTLGGADAAA
+2088 AEGSSVTLGGAGAAA

-2108 NVADGAVA
+2108 NVADGAVTQ
-2116 KTSTDALNG
+2116 TSTDALNG

-2135 ASALGGDSIVDA
+2135 ASALGGDSTVDV
-2147 GGTVRAPTYTLDGG
+2147 GGTVTAPTYTLDGG

-2173 NLDGRVTTNATNVGK
+2173 NLDGRVTTNTANVEK
-2188 LQDNLA
+2188 LQGDFAN
-2194 ESGLFDKDKNQAIA
+2194 SGLADKDTGKAIA

-2213 RKEDGTVDRGSV
+2213 RKADGTADRGSV

-2231 AAAPV
+2231 AKDPV

-2250 ANVRQVKGITTALG
+2250 ANVSQVKGITTALG
-2264 GDAGIGADGSVTAP
+2264 GGAGIGDDGSVTAP
-2278 KYRIGD
+2278 KYHIGD

-2401 GGGKGSSFV
+2401 GGGGKGSSFV

-2478 SYSVAIGSWVT
+2478 AYSVAIGSW
-2489 TNGAGALAI
+2489 
-2498 GSNAKAN
+2498 
-2505 GENAVALGSNGI
+2505 
-2517 KAIGASSI
+2517 
-2525 AIGNAAEAAVGAT
+2525 
-2538 NGIAMGA
+2538 
-2545 SASVAPNVTNAMA
+2545 
-2558 LGANTSV
+2558 
-2565 EGAANGAVALGAGAK
+2565 
-2580 ATRANTV
+2580 
-2587 SVGDTG
+2587 
-2593 SERQIVNVAAGTQ
+2593 
-2606 GTDAV
+2606 
-2611 NVAQLSGVTTALG
+2611 
-2624 GGAGIGA
+2624 
-2631 DGSVTA
+2631 
-2637 PKYHVGN
+2637 
-2644 KTYGNVGDAITA
+2644 
-2656 AAEIGSSKDPNAV
+2656 
-2669 AYDDETKSTVTLA
+2669 
-2682 GEKGTALK
+2682 
-2690 NVAAGAVNATSMEA
+2690 
-2704 VNGSQLYGT
+2704 
-2713 SQSVA
+2713 
-2718 SALGG
+2718 
-2723 GATVDAA
+2723 
-2730 GKLTAPAYT
+2730 
-2739 LDGGKTTAHNVGD
+2739 
-2752 AVSNLDGRVT
+2752 
-2762 TTATNVEKLQDDIAE
+2762 
-2777 SGLVDKDTGKV
+2777 
-2788 IAAVTYDRK
+2788 
-2797 EDGTADHGSVTL
+2797 
-2809 GGAGAK
+2809 
-2815 DPVALKNVAAGAVN
+2815 
-2829 ATSTEAVNGSQLYG
+2829 
-2843 TSQSV
+2843 
-2848 ASALG
+2848 
-2853 GGSTVDAAG
+2853 
-2862 KLTAPAYTLDG
+2862 
-2873 GKTTAHNVGDAVSNL
+2873 
-2888 DGRVTTNA
+2888 
-2896 TNVEKL
+2896 
-2902 QDDVAESGLVDKET
+2902 
-2916 GKVIAAVTYDRK
+2916 
-2928 EDGTADRGS
+2928 
-2937 VTLGG
+2937 
-2942 AGAAAPVALKNV
+2942 
-2954 AAGAVNATSTEAVNG
+2954 
-2969 SQLYGTSQSVASAL
+2969 
-2983 GGGSTVD
+2983 
-2990 AAGKVTAPNYHVGD
+2990 
-3004 KTYGNVGDA
+3004 
-3013 IVAAAEMGSGTDPNA
+3013 
-3028 VAYDDEAKS
+3028 
-3037 AVTLAGEQ
+3037 
-3045 GTALKNVAAGAVN
+3045 
-3058 ATSMEAVN
+3058 
-3066 GSQLYGASQSVASAL
+3066 
-3081 GGGSTVDAAGKLTAP
+3081 
-3096 AYTLDGGKTTA
+3096 
-3107 HNVGNAVSNLDGRV
+3107 
-3121 TTNAT
+3121 
-3126 NVETLQDDIAESGL
+3126 
-3140 VDKDTGKVI
+3140 
-3149 AAVTYDRKE
+3149 
-3158 DGTADRGSVTLGGA
+3158 
-3172 GAAAPVALKNVAA
+3172 
-3185 GVDDSDAVNVGQL
+3185 
-3198 NTGLSDMKREL
+3198 
-3209 AEGNIDLKY
+3209 
-3218 IKVRASDA
+3218 
-3226 PATATGAQ
+3226 
-3234 SVAIGSKAL
+3234 
-3243 AGGSNTLALGAG
+3243 
-3255 ARALASGSV
+3255 
-3264 ALGSNSVANEAMT
+3264 
-3277 VSVGDDGTE
+3277 
-3286 RKIVHVR
+3286 
-3293 AGDVTARSTD
+3293 
-3303 AINGSQLFEA
+3303 
-3313 LGKLKSRVAAEQS
+3313 
-3326 HLLSRVNALA
+3326 
-3336 DSDESNSLVAVDGMG
+3336 
-3351 GTNSASIS
+3351 
-3359 GGDPESTTAAAIG
+3359 
-3372 VEAHAAGANA
+3372 
-3382 IALGLNT
+3382 
-3389 GALSDESVAIGNM
+3389 
-3402 AQTGADQSY
+3402 
-3411 SVAIGSKVTTN
+3411 VTTN

-3474 GTSASVAPNVANA
+3474 GTGASVAPNVTNA

-3508 GAKATRANTVS
+3508 GAKATRANTIS
-3519 VGNAGSE
+3519 VGNTGSE
-3526 RQIVNVAAGTQGT
+3526 RQIVNIAAGTQGT
-3539 DAVNVTQLSG
+3539 DAVNVAQLSG

-3585 TAAAASGGGGGTD
+3585 TAAVEIGSSKD

-3629 VNATSTEA
+3629 VNATSMEA
-3637 VNGAQLYGASQSMAN
+3637 VNGSQLYGASQSVAS
-3652 ALGGGSQAGA
+3652 ALGGGS
-3662 DGTIS
+3662 
-3667 APSYSLA
+3667 
-3674 GGTTTVNSVGA
+3674 
-3685 AIGNLDGRVTANTGD
+3685 
-3700 ISTLKDTIANSGL
+3700 
-3713 IDPETGQAVAAV
+3713 
-3725 RYDRNEDGSANR
+3725 
-3737 ASVTLGDAGTAV
+3737 
-3749 GLHNVAAGAVSATS
+3749 
-3763 TDAVNGSQLHG
+3763 
-3774 MATSVANAIGGDTTV
+3774 
-3789 DENGQVAVNSIEVGG
+3789 
-3804 HKYATVSQA
+3804 
-3813 VQAAAAYGATD
+3813 
-3824 SLAVRYDVD
+3824 
-3833 SHGNPNYGS
+3833 
-3842 VTLGG
+3842 
-3847 PAAAPVMLTNVADG
+3847 
-3861 KSQYDAVN
+3861 
-3869 YGQLSSLKTNF
+3869 
-3880 ENRLDTMDDR
+3880 
-3890 VSKIETTGGSGGDSR
+3890 
-3905 RTVGNDLISG
+3905 
-3915 SGEAGQAVTA
+3915 
-3925 AQSGNGSNNVAMGSG
+3925 
-3940 STINDDAGNATAVGA
+3940 
-3955 NATVRAAGGTAIGA
+3955 
-3969 GADAHAANSTA
+3969 
-3980 IGQDSSAHGEN
+3980 
-3991 SAAIGQGAKARGDN
+3991 
-4005 SVAIGAGSVAN
+4005 
-4016 EDNTVSFG
+4016 
-4024 DGSDQGK
+4024 
-4031 RRIVNIADGVN
+4031 
-4042 ASDAATK
+4042 
-4049 GQLDRA
+4049 
-4055 VGGLQGQIN
+4055 
-4064 GVSRNAYSGI
+4064 
-4074 AAATALTM
+4074 
-4082 IPGVDPGKTLSFG
+4082 
-4095 IGSAS
+4095 
-4100 YKGYQAVAFGGEAR
+4100 
-4114 INKNLKM
+4114 
-4121 KAGVGLSSGGNTVG
+4121 
-4135 LGASYQW
+4135 

>member
-1 MTNVSG
+1 MNKSYKVVWNASSG
-7 TTFSVMTSENGLS
+7 TWTAASEIAKS
-20 GGGVWAGNKSA
+20 RAGGKSSKKSLMKLKRIHGVSA
-31 GLFFG
+31 G
-36 GGAEQGKSRFVLDAA
+36 EMIYRPILDAA
-51 GTSIYGQKVTLS
+51 ESVRMTARENTVGLRKAPVVLALSIGAGMVGSAVAETHIGAADGGSAYCVSGDSAELGKCGSSSDAMVHSEDGVRQLSVYSSRASGGDQADAGAVKNMALS
-63 SASDVNVSNSK
+63 SDSVSTPEIGVLAASAADAGATKFEQVNVGSVSGIPAADMLSINGNRSALNYGDNGIAIGSN
-74 ITSLAAGVADD
+74 AA
-85 DAVTV
+85 
-90 HQLND
+90 
-95 SIARIP
+95 
-101 IRSNSIY
+101 IY
-108 EDLNFPP
+108 H
-115 EAINR
+115 
-120 QDVAVGWASHAE
+120 S
-132 GGGITRKEDEWQ
+132 
-144 VASATAL
+144 ASASAPNGE
-151 GARAQAKGVGAVAL
+151 GAIAI
-165 GANSWAKGDS
+165 GANSNAEAGAGRLAIGYGALV
-175 TSAIGSYSYAGGYN
+175 TSADTDGGVAIGSHAKVDSARS
-189 SVALGTDSKANRDNS
+189 SVALGKNSVANRANTVS
-204 VSIGSKNIQRQITNM
+204 VGNTGSERQIVNV
-219 AAGTADTDA
+219 AAGTQGTDA
-228 TNVAQLKGIAT
+228 GNITQLNGVAM

-252 VTAPAYTLDSGKTI
+252 VTAPTYTLDSGKTI
-266 VQNVGD
+266 
-272 ALSNLDGRVTTNASD
+272 
-287 IESLKGE
+287 
-294 LSDSDKYMKARG
+294 
-306 TTAAQ
+306 
-311 ATGARSIAIGDN
+311 
-323 AVAKYSYGPGEGGD
+323 AK
-337 TNISIG
+337 
-343 ANSFTSTEWHQV
+343 
-355 ALGDGA
+355 
-361 YVWAAKSAAIG
+361 
-372 FNASATS
+372 
-379 IDSVALGSGSVADR
+379 
-393 RNTVSIGSEKN
+393 
-404 QRQIVNVAA
+404 
-413 GTQGTD
+413 
-419 AVNVT
+419 
-424 QLSGV
+424 
-429 TTALGGGA
+429 
-437 GIGADGSVTAPQYH
+437 
-451 VGDKTYGNVGDAI
+451 
-464 TAAAETGGGT
+464 
-474 DPNAV
+474 
-479 AYDDAAKSTVT
+479 
-490 LAGEQGTT
+490 
-498 LKNVAAGAVNATS
+498 
-511 MEAVNGSQLYG
+511 
-522 ASQSVAS
+522 
-529 ALGGGSTVDAA
+529 
-540 GKLTAPAYTLDG
+540 
-552 GKTTA
+552 
-557 HNVGDALSN
+557 NVGDALSN

-596 KVTAAVTSDQMNAA
+596 KVTAAVTSGQMNAA

-633 GNNVAVGEGA
+633 SNNVAVGEGA

-715 GNGVALGDHASVGAN
+715 GNGVALGDQASVGAN

-741 VADRADTVSVGNAKS
+741 AADRANTVSVGNAKS

-770 DVVNVTQLKGVAT
+770 DVVNVTQLKGVATAMGGGAGIGADGSVTAPKYHVGEKTYGNVGDAITAAAETGGGTDPNAVAYDDATKGTVTLAGEQGTTLKNVAAGAVNATSTEAVNGSQLYGASQSVANALGGGSTVDAAGKLAAPTYTLNGGKTTAHNVGDAVSNLDGRVTTNATNVEKLQDNLAESGLWDKDKNHVVAALTYDRKADGTADRGSVTLGGADAKDPVALKNVAMGIGDTDAANVGQLKDVTT

-814 AITAAAETGGGG
+814 AITAAAETGGGT
-826 GADPNAVAYDDA
+826 DPNAVAYDDA

-855 VAAGAVNATSLEAMN
+855 VAAGAVNATS
-870 GSQLYGTS
+870 
-878 QSVASALGGGS
+878 
-889 TADAAGKLTAPAYT
+889 
-903 LDGGKTT
+903 
-910 AQNVGDAVSNLDG
+910 
-923 RVTTNATNVEELQ
+923 
-936 DNLAES
+936 
-942 GLWDKDK
+942 
-949 NHVIA
+949 
-954 AVTYG
+954 
-959 LKADGTADR
+959 
-968 GSVTLGGAGAAAPV
+968 
-982 ALKNVAVGTADTDAA
+982 
-997 NVSQLKGVATALGG
+997 
-1011 GAGIGANGS
+1011 
-1020 VTAPKYH
+1020 
-1027 VGDKTYGNVGDA
+1027 
-1039 ITAAAE
+1039 
-1045 TGGGGGT
+1045 
-1052 DPNAVA
+1052 
-1058 YDDAAKSMVT
+1058 
-1068 LAGEQ
+1068 
-1073 GTTLKNVGAGAVNAT
+1073 
-1088 SMEAMNGSQL
+1088 MEAMNGSQL
-1098 YGTSQSVAS
+1098 YGAAQSVAS

-1128 DGGKATA
+1128 DGGKTTA
-1135 QNVGDAVSNLDG
+1135 HNVGDAFSNLDG

-1164 ESGLVDKDTGKAI
+1164 ESGLFDKDKNQAI

-1208 KNVAVGT
+1208 KNVAMGIN
-1215 TDTDAV
+1215 DTDAA

-1238 IGADGSVT
+1238 IGADGNVT

-1251 VGDKTY
+1251 IGDKTY

-1269 TGGGGGTN
+1269 TGGGTN

-1289 AITLAGEKGTTLKNV
+1289 AITLAGEQGTTLKNV
-1304 AAGVAETDAVN
+1304 TAGVDATDAVN

-1396 NQISVGDVGRERRIS
+1396 NQVSVGDVGRERRIS

-1439 DKLSSELRSRHG
+1439 DKLSSELRSRHS

-1461 TDLASADPSKFLQVA
+1461 TDLASVDPSKFLQVA

-1604 ALGASASVARN
+1604 ALGASANVARN
-1615 VADSMALGANASV
+1615 VADSMALGANTSV

-1639 TGSKATRANTVSVG
+1639 TGSTATRANTVSVG

-1726 GGTDPNAVSYDDK
+1726 GGTNPNAVAYDDA
-1739 TKGAITLAGEQGT
+1739 TKSTITLAGEQGT

-1765 SMEAMNGAQLY
+1765 SMEAVNGSQLY

-1795 GKLTAPAYTLDGGKT
+1795 GKLTAPAYTLDGGKIT
-1810 TTHNVGDAFSNLDG
+1810 AHNVGDAFSNLDG

-1871 LTLGGAGVVAPV
+1871 LTLGGAGAVAPV

-1954 NAVLYDDAA
+1954 NAVVYDDAA

-1977 KKVAAGAVN
+1977 KKVAAGAVS

-2011 ESKVDETG
+2011 GSKVDETG
-2019 KLTAPTYTLEDGKT
+2019 KVMAPTYKLDGDKT
-2033 TAKNVGEAVSNLDGR
+2033 SANNVGEAVSNLDGR
-2048 VTTNTTNLE
+2048 VTTNATNVE

-2161 KTTAKNVGEAVS
+2161 RTTAKNVGEAVS

-2250 ANVRQVKGITTALG
+2250 ANVRQVKDITTALG

-2376 PTIRVGNKTYGN
+2376 PAIRVGSKTYGN

-2478 SYSVAIGSWVT
+2478 AYSVAIGSWVT

-2505 GENAVALGSNGI
+2505 GENAVALGNSGI
-2517 KAIGASSI
+2517 KAIGESSI

-2538 NGIAMGA
+2538 NGIAMGT
-2545 SASVAPNVTNAMA
+2545 SASVAPNLTNAMA

-2587 SVGDTG
+2587 SVGNAG

-2611 NVAQLSGVTTALG
+2611 NVTQLSGVTTALG

-2637 PKYHVGN
+2637 PKYHVGD

-2656 AAEIGSSKDPNAV
+2656 AVEIGSSKDPNAV
-2669 AYDDETKSTVTLA
+2669 AYDDAAKSTVTLA
-2682 GEKGTALK
+2682 GEKGTTLK

-2704 VNGSQLYGT
+2704 VNGSQLYGA

-2723 GATVDAA
+2723 GSAVDAA
-2730 GKLTAPAYT
+2730 GKLTAPSYT
-2739 LDGGKTTAHNVGD
+2739 LDGGKTTVHNVGD

-2762 TTATNVEKLQDDIAE
+2762 TNATDVEKLQDDIAE
-2777 SGLVDKDTGKV
+2777 SGLVDEDTGKV

-2797 EDGTADHGSVTL
+2797 EDGTADRGSVTL

-2843 TSQSV
+2843 ASQSV

-2873 GKTTAHNVGDAVSNL
+2873 GKTTANNVGDAVSNL

-2902 QDDVAESGLVDKET
+2902 QDDIAESGLIDKDT
-2916 GKVIAAVTYDRK
+2916 GKVIAAVTYDHK

-2990 AAGKVTAPNYHVGD
+2990 AAGKVTTPKYHVGD

-3028 VAYDDEAKS
+3028 VAYDDEAKR

-3045 GTALKNVAAGAVN
+3045 GTTLKNVAAGTVN

-3107 HNVGNAVSNLDGRV
+3107 KNVGDAVSNLDGRV

-3126 NVETLQDDIAESGL
+3126 NVEKLRDDIAESGL

-3185 GVDDSDAVNVGQL
+3185 GVDDTDAVNVGQL

-3218 IKVRASDA
+3218 IKVRASGA

-3243 AGGSNTLALGAG
+3243 AGGPNTLALGAG

-3474 GTSASVAPNVANA
+3474 GAGASVAPNVTNA

-3495 VDDKANGAVALGA
+3495 VEGTANGAVALGA
-3508 GAKATRANTVS
+3508 GAKATRANTIS
-3519 VGNAGSE
+3519 VGSAGSE

-3539 DAVNVTQLSG
+3539 DAVNVAQLSD

-3585 TAAAASGGGGGTD
+3585 AAAAASGGSGGMD

-3614 AGEQGTTLKNVAAGA
+3614 AGEKGTTLKNVAAGA

-3637 VNGAQLYGASQSMAN
+3637 VNGSQLYGASQSMAT

-3713 IDPETGQAVAAV
+3713 IDPETGHAVAAV

-3763 TDAVNGSQLHG
+3763 TDAVNGSQMHG

-3789 DENGQVAVNSIEVGG
+3789 DENGHVAVNSIEVGG

-3833 SHGNPNYGS
+3833 SHGKPNYGS

-3869 YGQLSSLKTNF
+3869 YGQLSSLKSDF
-3880 ENRLDTMDDR
+3880 ENRLGTMDDR
-3890 VSKIETTGGSGGDSR
+3890 VSKIETTGGSGGESR

-3955 NATVRAAGGTAIGA
+3955 NATVHAAGGTAIGG

-3980 IGQDSSAHGEN
+3980 IGQDSSARGEN
-3991 SAAIGQGAKARGDN
+3991 STVIGQGAKARGDN

>member
-1 MTNVSG
+1 MNVKQLYSSTDESVVIGNGARADKYNGWEVGSVAIGPKAIAGRFDQVVIGNEASASEDYAVAIGLNANGAGQFGVAIGPWASAQKSAVAIGSSAEAQEEGVAIGARGTAVSG
-7 TTFSVMTSENGLS
+7 SVAIGSDAKADRVDTVSV
-20 GGGVWAGNKSA
+20 GGGKYGPLQRQIVN
-31 GLFFG
+31 
-36 GGAEQGKSRFVLDAA
+36 VAA
-51 GTSIYGQKVTLS
+51 GTQDTDV
-63 SASDVNVSNSK
+63 VNVK
-74 ITSLAAGVADD
+74 
-85 DAVTV
+85 
-90 HQLND
+90 QLN
-95 SIARIP
+95 
-101 IRSNSIY
+101 
-108 EDLNFPP
+108 
-115 EAINR
+115 
-120 QDVAVGWASHAE
+120 
-132 GGGITRKEDEWQ
+132 
-144 VASATAL
+144 
-151 GARAQAKGVGAVAL
+151 GV
-165 GANSWAKGDS
+165 
-175 TSAIGSYSYAGGYN
+175 
-189 SVALGTDSKANRDNS
+189 
-204 VSIGSKNIQRQITNM
+204 
-219 AAGTADTDA
+219 
-228 TNVAQLKGIAT
+228 AT

-246 IGADGS
+246 VAADGSVKAPTYKLDAGETTVQNVADAVSNLDGRVTTNATNVEKLQGNFADTGLLDAKTGKVTAAVTSDQMNAAVAKASSDRLDADWVTIGKDAYATSNNVAVGEGAKADTGGAGAGVIAIGANAAAGRPGYSGAIAIGDGARAVGGSQGGWMRAVAVGAGAQAQGVSVAIGPDAQSSPGNGVAVGDHASVGANATWAVALGTGSAAERADTVSVGNTKSQRQIVNVAAGTQDTDVVNVTQLKSVATALGGGASIGADGS
-252 VTAPAYTLDSGKTI
+252 VTAPAYTLDGGKMTAH
-266 VQNVGD
+266 NVGD
-272 ALSNLDGRVTTNASD
+272 AVSNLDGRVTKNVSD
-287 IESLKGE
+287 LESLKGE

-355 ALGDGA
+355 ALGEGA
-361 YVWAAKSAAIG
+361 YVWAANSAAIG

-413 GTQGTD
+413 GTQD
-419 AVNVT
+419 N
-424 QLSGV
+424 
-429 TTALGGGA
+429 
-437 GIGADGSVTAPQYH
+437 
-451 VGDKTYGNVGDAI
+451 
-464 TAAAETGGGT
+464 
-474 DPNAV
+474 
-479 AYDDAAKSTVT
+479 
-490 LAGEQGTT
+490 
-498 LKNVAAGAVNATS
+498 
-511 MEAVNGSQLYG
+511 
-522 ASQSVAS
+522 
-529 ALGGGSTVDAA
+529 
-540 GKLTAPAYTLDG
+540 
-552 GKTTA
+552 
-557 HNVGDALSN
+557 
-566 LDGRVTTNA
+566 
-575 TNVEKLQ
+575 
-582 GNFADTGLLDAKTG
+582 
-596 KVTAAVTSDQMNAA
+596 
-610 IAKASSDRLDAGRVT
+610 
-625 IGKDAYAT
+625 
-633 GNNVAVGEGA
+633 
-643 KADTG
+643 
-648 GAGAGVIAIGANA
+648 
-661 AAGRPGYSGAIAIGD
+661 
-676 GARAVDGSQ
+676 
-685 GGWMRAVAVG
+685 
-695 AGAQAQGVSVAIGP
+695 
-709 DAQSSP
+709 
-715 GNGVALGDHASVGAN
+715 
-730 ATWAVALGTGS
+730 
-741 VADRADTVSVGNAKS
+741 
-756 QRQIVNVAAGTQDT
+756 

-794 GSVTAPKY
+794 GSVTAPTY

-814 AITAAAETGGGG
+814 AITAAAETGRGT
-826 GADPNAVAYDDA
+826 DPNAVAYDDA
-838 AKSTVTLAGEQ
+838 AKSTITLAGEQ

-855 VAAGAVNATSLEAMN
+855 VAAGAVSATSTEAVN

-878 QSVASALGGGS
+878 QSVASALGGGA
-889 TADAAGKLTAPAYT
+889 TVDAVGKLTAPTYT
-903 LDGGKTT
+903 LDGGKTN
-910 AQNVGDAVSNLDG
+910 ADNVGDAVSNLDD
-923 RVTTNATNVEELQ
+923 RVTTNATNVEKLQ
-936 DNLAES
+936 DDIAES
-942 GLWDKDK
+942 GLVDKDTGR
-949 NHVIA
+949 VIA
-954 AVTYG
+954 AVTYDR
-959 LKADGTADR
+959 KEDGTADR
-968 GSVTLGGAGAAAPV
+968 GSVTLGGAGAKDAV
-982 ALKNVAVGTADTDAA
+982 ALKNVA
-997 NVSQLKGVATALGG
+997 
-1011 GAGIGANGS
+1011 
-1020 VTAPKYH
+1020 
-1027 VGDKTYGNVGDA
+1027 
-1039 ITAAAE
+1039 
-1045 TGGGGGT
+1045 
-1052 DPNAVA
+1052 
-1058 YDDAAKSMVT
+1058 
-1068 LAGEQ
+1068 
-1073 GTTLKNVGAGAVNAT
+1073 AGAVNAT
-1088 SMEAMNGSQL
+1088 STEAVNGSQL

-1120 LTAPAYTL
+1120 
-1128 DGGKATA
+1128 
-1135 QNVGDAVSNLDG
+1135 
-1147 RVTTNATNVEKL
+1147 
-1159 QGDIA
+1159 
-1164 ESGLVDKDTGKAI
+1164 
-1177 AALTYD
+1177 
-1183 RKEDGTADRGSVT
+1183 
-1196 LGGAGAA
+1196 
-1203 APVAL
+1203 
-1208 KNVAVGT
+1208 
-1215 TDTDAV
+1215 
-1221 NVSQLKG
+1221 
-1228 VTTVLGGGAG
+1228 
-1238 IGADGSVT
+1238 VT
-1246 APKYH
+1246 APKYQ
-1251 VGDKTY
+1251 VGDKAY

-1262 AITAAAE
+1262 AIVAAAE
-1269 TGGGGGTN
+1269 MGSGTD
-1277 PNAVSYDDKTKG
+1277 PNAVAYDDEAKS
-1289 AITLAGEKGTTLKNV
+1289 AVTLAGEKGTTLKNV
-1304 AAGVAETDAVN
+1304 TAGVDATDAVN

-1396 NQISVGDVGRERRIS
+1396 NQVSVGDVGRERRIS

-1461 TDLASADPSKFLQVA
+1461 TDLASVDPSKFLQVA

-1653 NAGSERQIVNVA
+1653 NAGSERQMVNVA

-1726 GGTDPNAVSYDDK
+1726 GGTNPNEVAYDDK
-1739 TKGAITLAGEQGT
+1739 TKGAITLAGEKGT

-1776 GTSQSVASVL
+1776 DASQSMASAL
-1786 GGGSTVDAA
+1786 SGGSTVDAA
-1795 GKLTAPAYTLDGGKT
+1795 GKLVAPAYTLDGGKT
-1810 TTHNVGDAFSNLDG
+1810 TAHNVGDAFSNLDG

-1830 TNVEKLQGDIAESG
+1830 ANVEKLQGDIAESG

-1871 LTLGGAGVVAPV
+1871 VTLGGAGAVAPV

-1915 IGADGSVKAP
+1915 IGPDGSVKAP

-1954 NAVLYDDAA
+1954 NAVVYDDAA

-1977 KKVAAGAVN
+1977 KKVAAGAVS

-2011 ESKVDETG
+2011 GSKVDETG
-2019 KLTAPTYTLEDGKT
+2019 KVTAPTYKLDGDKT
-2033 TAKNVGEAVSNLDGR
+2033 SANNVGEAVSNLDGR
-2048 VTTNTTNLE
+2048 VTTNTTNVE

-2161 KTTAKNVGEAVS
+2161 RTTAKNVGEAVS

-2250 ANVRQVKGITTALG
+2250 ANVRQVKDITTALG

-2478 SYSVAIGSWVT
+2478 AYSVAIGSWVT

-2538 NGIAMGA
+2538 NGIAMGT
-2545 SASVAPNVTNAMA
+2545 SASVAPNLTNAMA

-2587 SVGDTG
+2587 SVGNAG

-2611 NVAQLSGVTTALG
+2611 NVTQLSGVTTALG

-2637 PKYHVGN
+2637 PKYHVGD

-2690 NVAAGAVNATSMEA
+2690 NVAAGAVNTTSMEA
-2704 VNGSQLYGT
+2704 VNGSQLYDT

-2739 LDGGKTTAHNVGD
+2739 LDDGKTTAHNVGD

-2762 TTATNVEKLQDDIAE
+2762 TNATNVEKLQDDIAE
-2777 SGLVDKDTGKV
+2777 SGLVDEDTGKV

-2797 EDGTADHGSVTL
+2797 EDGTADRGSVTL

-2843 TSQSV
+2843 ASQSV

-2873 GKTTAHNVGDAVSNL
+2873 GKTTANNVGDAVSNL

-2902 QDDVAESGLVDKET
+2902 QDDIAESGLIDKDT
-2916 GKVIAAVTYDRK
+2916 GKVIAAVTYDHK

-2954 AAGAVNATSTEAVNG
+2954 AAGAVNATSMEAVNG

-2990 AAGKVTAPNYHVGD
+2990 AAGKVTTPKYHVGD

-3028 VAYDDEAKS
+3028 VAYDDEAKR

-3045 GTALKNVAAGAVN
+3045 GTTLKNVAAGTVN

-3107 HNVGNAVSNLDGRV
+3107 KNVGDAVSNLDGRV

-3126 NVETLQDDIAESGL
+3126 NVEKLRDDIAESGL

-3402 AQTGADQSY
+3402 AQTGADQAY

-3474 GTSASVAPNVANA
+3474 GTGASVAPNVTNA

-3495 VDDKANGAVALGA
+3495 VEGAANGAVALGA

-3585 TAAAASGGGGGTD
+3585 AAAAASGGGGGMD

-3614 AGEQGTTLKNVAAGA
+3614 AGEKGTTLKNVAAGA
-3629 VNATSTEA
+3629 VNAKSTEA
-3637 VNGAQLYGASQSMAN
+3637 VNGSQLYGASQSMAT

-3713 IDPETGQAVAAV
+3713 IDPETGHAVTAV

-3789 DENGQVAVNSIEVGG
+3789 DENGQVAVNSLEVGG

-3869 YGQLSSLKTNF
+3869 YGQLSSLKTDF

>member
-1 MTNVSG
+1 MNKSYKVVWNASSG
-7 TTFSVMTSENGLS
+7 TWTAASEIAKS
-20 GGGVWAGNKSA
+20 RAGGKSSKKSLMKLKRIHGVSA
-31 GLFFG
+31 G
-36 GGAEQGKSRFVLDAA
+36 EMIYRPILDAA
-51 GTSIYGQKVTLS
+51 ESVRMTARENTVGMRKAPVVLALSIGAGMVGSAVAETHIGAADGGSAYCVSDDSAELGKCGSSSDAMVHSEDGVRKPSVYSSGASGGDQADAGAVNNMALS
-63 SASDVNVSNSK
+63 SDSVSTPEIGLLAASASDAGATKFEQMNVGSVLGIPAADMLDINGNMSALNYGNNGISIGSN
-74 ITSLAAGVADD
+74 AA
-85 DAVTV
+85 
-90 HQLND
+90 
-95 SIARIP
+95 I
-101 IRSNSIY
+101 
-108 EDLNFPP
+108 F
-115 EAINR
+115 
-120 QDVAVGWASHAE
+120 HA
-132 GGGITRKEDEWQ
+132 
-144 VASATAL
+144 ASASEPNDE
-151 GARAQAKGVGAVAL
+151 GAIAI
-165 GANSWAKGDS
+165 GANSRTEAGAGRLAIGYGALV
-175 TSAIGSYSYAGGYN
+175 TSADTDGGVAIGSHAKVDNARS
-189 SVALGTDSKANRDNS
+189 SVALGKNSVANRANTVS
-204 VSIGSKNIQRQITNM
+204 VGNTGSERQIVNV
-219 AAGTADTDA
+219 AAGTQGTDA
-228 TNVAQLKGIAT
+228 GNITQLNGVAM

-252 VTAPAYTLDSGKTI
+252 VTAPTYTLDSGKTSATNVGDALSNLDGRVTTNATNVEKLQGNFADTGLLDAKTGKVTAAVTSDQMNAAIAKASSDRLDTEPVTIGKDAYATSNNVAVGEGAKADTGGAGAGVIAIGANAAAGRPGYSGAIAIGDGARAVDGSQGGWMRAVAVGAGAQAQGVSVAIGPGAQSSPGNGVALGDQASVGTNATWAVALGTGSAAERADTVSVGNAKSQRQIVNVAAGTQDTDVVNVTQLKSVATALGGGASIGADGSVTSPAYTLDSGKAI

-294 LSDSDKYMKARG
+294 LSDSNKYMKARG

-361 YVWAAKSAAIG
+361 YVWAAKSSAIG

-464 TAAAETGGGT
+464 TAAAETGGGA

-557 HNVGDALSN
+557 HNVGDAVSN

-582 GNFADTGLLDAKTG
+582 DNLADSGLWDKD
-596 KVTAAVTSDQMNAA
+596 KNHVIAAVTYDRKADGTADRGSVTLGGAGAA
-610 IAKASSDRLDAGRVT
+610 APVALK
-625 IGKDAYAT
+625 
-633 GNNVAVGEGA
+633 NVAVG
-643 KADTG
+643 
-648 GAGAGVIAIGANA
+648 
-661 AAGRPGYSGAIAIGD
+661 
-676 GARAVDGSQ
+676 
-685 GGWMRAVAVG
+685 
-695 AGAQAQGVSVAIGP
+695 
-709 DAQSSP
+709 
-715 GNGVALGDHASVGAN
+715 
-730 ATWAVALGTGS
+730 
-741 VADRADTVSVGNAKS
+741 TV
-756 QRQIVNVAAGTQDT
+756 DT
-770 DVVNVTQLKGVAT
+770 DAANVSQLKGVTT
-783 ALGGGAGIGAD
+783 ALGGGAGIGAN

-923 RVTTNATNVEELQ
+923 RA
-936 DNLAES
+936 
-942 GLWDKDK
+942 
-949 NHVIA
+949 
-954 AVTYG
+954 
-959 LKADGTADR
+959 
-968 GSVTLGGAGAAAPV
+968 
-982 ALKNVAVGTADTDAA
+982 
-997 NVSQLKGVATALGG
+997 
-1011 GAGIGANGS
+1011 
-1020 VTAPKYH
+1020 
-1027 VGDKTYGNVGDA
+1027 
-1039 ITAAAE
+1039 
-1045 TGGGGGT
+1045 
-1052 DPNAVA
+1052 
-1058 YDDAAKSMVT
+1058 
-1068 LAGEQ
+1068 
-1073 GTTLKNVGAGAVNAT
+1073 
-1088 SMEAMNGSQL
+1088 
-1098 YGTSQSVAS
+1098 
-1107 ALGGG
+1107 
-1112 STVDAAGK
+1112 
-1120 LTAPAYTL
+1120 
-1128 DGGKATA
+1128 
-1135 QNVGDAVSNLDG
+1135 
-1147 RVTTNATNVEKL
+1147 TTNATNVEKL

-1164 ESGLVDKDTGKAI
+1164 ESGLMDKDTGKAI

-1183 RKEDGTADRGSVT
+1183 RKEDGTANRGSVT

-1269 TGGGGGTN
+1269 TGGSGGTN

-1304 AAGVAETDAVN
+1304 TAGVDATDAVN
-1315 VGQLSDATKSI
+1315 VGQLSDATQSI

-1342 KATGQAANAMGT
+1342 KATGQAANAMGA
-1354 NTVAIGAGAN
+1354 NTVAIGSGAN

-1396 NQISVGDVGRERRIS
+1396 NQVSVGDVGRERRIS

-1451 SLTANVLAAK
+1451 SLTASVLAAK

-1541 ANSVAIGSNVT
+1541 ANAVAIGSNVT

-1574 LGNNGVAAIGA
+1574 LGNNNVAAIGA
-1585 NSIALGNKASS
+1585 NSIAIGNKASS

-1726 GGTDPNAVSYDDK
+1726 GGTNPNAVSYDDK

-1871 LTLGGAGVVAPV
+1871 LTLGGAGAVAPV

-1954 NAVLYDDAA
+1954 NAVVYDDAA

-1977 KKVAAGAVN
+1977 KKVAAGAVS

-2011 ESKVDETG
+2011 GSKVDETG
-2019 KLTAPTYTLEDGKT
+2019 KVTAPTYKLDGDKT
-2033 TAKNVGEAVSNLDGR
+2033 SANNVGEAVSNLDGR
-2048 VTTNTTNLE
+2048 VTTNATNVE

-2161 KTTAKNVGEAVS
+2161 KTTAHNVGDAFS
-2173 NLDGRVTTNATNVGK
+2173 NLDGRVTTTATNVEK

-2250 ANVRQVKGITTALG
+2250 ANVGQVKGITTALG

-2367 VDAAGKVTA
+2367 VDATGKVTA
-2376 PTIRVGNKTYGN
+2376 PTIRVGKKTYDN

-2401 GGGKGSSFV
+2401 GGGGGKGASFV

-2426 IATGD
+2426 ISGGD

-2444 HAAGANAIAL
+2444 HAAGANAIAV
-2454 GLNTGALSNES
+2454 GLNSAANSNES
-2465 VAIGNMAQTGSDQ
+2465 VAIGNKALTGSDQ
-2478 SYSVAIGSWVT
+2478 AYSVAIGSWVT

-2505 GENAVALGSNGI
+2505 GDNAVALG
-2517 KAIGASSI
+2517 
-2525 AIGNAAEAAVGAT
+2525 
-2538 NGIAMGA
+2538 
-2545 SASVAPNVTNAMA
+2545 
-2558 LGANTSV
+2558 
-2565 EGAANGAVALGAGAK
+2565 
-2580 ATRANTV
+2580 
-2587 SVGDTG
+2587 
-2593 SERQIVNVAAGTQ
+2593 
-2606 GTDAV
+2606 
-2611 NVAQLSGVTTALG
+2611 
-2624 GGAGIGA
+2624 
-2631 DGSVTA
+2631 
-2637 PKYHVGN
+2637 
-2644 KTYGNVGDAITA
+2644 
-2656 AAEIGSSKDPNAV
+2656 
-2669 AYDDETKSTVTLA
+2669 
-2682 GEKGTALK
+2682 
-2690 NVAAGAVNATSMEA
+2690 
-2704 VNGSQLYGT
+2704 
-2713 SQSVA
+2713 
-2718 SALGG
+2718 
-2723 GATVDAA
+2723 
-2730 GKLTAPAYT
+2730 
-2739 LDGGKTTAHNVGD
+2739 
-2752 AVSNLDGRVT
+2752 
-2762 TTATNVEKLQDDIAE
+2762 
-2777 SGLVDKDTGKV
+2777 
-2788 IAAVTYDRK
+2788 
-2797 EDGTADHGSVTL
+2797 
-2809 GGAGAK
+2809 
-2815 DPVALKNVAAGAVN
+2815 
-2829 ATSTEAVNGSQLYG
+2829 
-2843 TSQSV
+2843 
-2848 ASALG
+2848 
-2853 GGSTVDAAG
+2853 
-2862 KLTAPAYTLDG
+2862 
-2873 GKTTAHNVGDAVSNL
+2873 
-2888 DGRVTTNA
+2888 
-2896 TNVEKL
+2896 
-2902 QDDVAESGLVDKET
+2902 
-2916 GKVIAAVTYDRK
+2916 
-2928 EDGTADRGS
+2928 
-2937 VTLGG
+2937 
-2942 AGAAAPVALKNV
+2942 
-2954 AAGAVNATSTEAVNG
+2954 
-2969 SQLYGTSQSVASAL
+2969 
-2983 GGGSTVD
+2983 
-2990 AAGKVTAPNYHVGD
+2990 
-3004 KTYGNVGDA
+3004 
-3013 IVAAAEMGSGTDPNA
+3013 
-3028 VAYDDEAKS
+3028 
-3037 AVTLAGEQ
+3037 
-3045 GTALKNVAAGAVN
+3045 
-3058 ATSMEAVN
+3058 
-3066 GSQLYGASQSVASAL
+3066 
-3081 GGGSTVDAAGKLTAP
+3081 
-3096 AYTLDGGKTTA
+3096 
-3107 HNVGNAVSNLDGRV
+3107 
-3121 TTNAT
+3121 
-3126 NVETLQDDIAESGL
+3126 
-3140 VDKDTGKVI
+3140 
-3149 AAVTYDRKE
+3149 
-3158 DGTADRGSVTLGGA
+3158 
-3172 GAAAPVALKNVAA
+3172 
-3185 GVDDSDAVNVGQL
+3185 
-3198 NTGLSDMKREL
+3198 
-3209 AEGNIDLKY
+3209 
-3218 IKVRASDA
+3218 
-3226 PATATGAQ
+3226 
-3234 SVAIGSKAL
+3234 
-3243 AGGSNTLALGAG
+3243 
-3255 ARALASGSV
+3255 
-3264 ALGSNSVANEAMT
+3264 NS
-3277 VSVGDDGTE
+3277 
-3286 RKIVHVR
+3286 
-3293 AGDVTARSTD
+3293 
-3303 AINGSQLFEA
+3303 
-3313 LGKLKSRVAAEQS
+3313 
-3326 HLLSRVNALA
+3326 
-3336 DSDESNSLVAVDGMG
+3336 
-3351 GTNSASIS
+3351 
-3359 GGDPESTTAAAIG
+3359 
-3372 VEAHAAGANA
+3372 
-3382 IALGLNT
+3382 
-3389 GALSDESVAIGNM
+3389 
-3402 AQTGADQSY
+3402 
-3411 SVAIGSKVTTN
+3411 
-3422 GAGALAIGSNA
+3422 
-3433 KANGENAVAVGN
+3433 
-3445 NGIKAIG
+3445 GIKAIG

-3461 AEAAVGATNGIAL
+3461 AEAAVGATNGIAM
-3474 GTSASVAPNVANA
+3474 GTGASVAPNLTNA

-3495 VDDKANGAVALGA
+3495 VEGSANGAVALGA

-3585 TAAAASGGGGGTD
+3585 TAAVEIGSSKDPNAVAYDDAAKSTVTLAGEKGTTLKNVAAGAVNATSMEAVNGSQLYGTSQSVASALGGGSTVDAAGKLTAPSYTLDGGKTTAQNVGDAVSNLDGRVTTNATNVEKLQDDIAESGLIDKDTGKVIAAVTYDRKEDGTADRGSVTLGGAGAVAPVALKNVAAGAVNATSTEAVNGSQLYGTSQSVASALGGGSTVDAAGKVTAPSYHVGDKTYGNVGDAIVAAAEMGSGTDPNAVAYDDEAKSAVTLAGEQGTALKNVAAGAVNATSMEAVNGSQLYGASQSVASVLGGGSTVDAAGKLTAPAYTLDGGKTTAHNVGDAVSNLDGRVTTNATNVEKLQDDIAESGLVDKDTGKVIAAVTYDRKEDGTADRGSVTLGGAGAAAPVALKNVAAGVDDTDAVNLGQLNTGLSDVKRELAEGGIDLKYIKVRASGAPATATGAQSVAIGSKALAGGSNTLALGTGARALASGSVALGANSVANEAMTVSVGDDGTERKIVHVKAGDVTARSTDAINGSQLFEALGKLKSRVAAEQSHLLSRVNALADSDEPNSLVVVDGMGGTNSASISGGDPDTTTAAAIGVEAHAAGANAIALGLNTGALSDESVAIGNMAQTGADQPYSVAIGSKVTTNGAGALAIGSNAKANGENAVAVGNNGIKAIGESSIAIGNAAEAAVGATNGIAMGTGASVAPNLTNAMALGANTSVEGSANGAVALGAGAKATRANTVSVGNAGSERQIVNVAAGTQGTDAVNVTQLSGVTTALGGGAGIGADGSVTAPKYHVGDKTYGNVGDAIAAAAASGGGGGTD

-3629 VNATSTEA
+3629 VNATSMEA
-3637 VNGAQLYGASQSMAN
+3637 VNGSQLHGASQSMAT
-3652 ALGGGSQAGA
+3652 ALGGGSQAGT

-3700 ISTLKDTIANSGL
+3700 ISTLKDTIASSGL
-3713 IDPETGQAVAAV
+3713 IDPETGHAVAAV

-3774 MATSVANAIGGDTTV
+3774 TATSVANAIGGDTTV

-3869 YGQLSSLKTNF
+3869 YGQLSSLKSDF
-3880 ENRLDTMDDR
+3880 ENRLGTMDDR

-3969 GADAHAANSTA
+3969 GADAHAANSTV
-3980 IGQDSSAHGEN
+3980 IGQDSSARGEN
-3991 SAAIGQGAKARGDN
+3991 STAIGQGAKARGDN

>member
-1 MTNVSG
+1 MNKSYKVVWNASSG
-7 TTFSVMTSENGLS
+7 TWTAASEISKSRS
-20 GGGVWAGNKSA
+20 GGKSSKKTLVKIKQSHGASAGNMSY
-31 GLFFG
+31 
-36 GGAEQGKSRFVLDAA
+36 RPILDAA
-51 GTSIYGQKVTLS
+51 ESVCMITRENVTGLRKAPAILALSIGAGMVGAA
-63 SASDVNVSNSK
+63 SAK
-74 ITSLAAGVADD
+74 THIGLADGESVYCAAS
-85 DAVTV
+85 
-90 HQLND
+90 D
-95 SIARIP
+95 SIASGKCSPFNDAVDHSAGGVLESSMPVSEAKAGRQSDDETVKKLALSSGSGIDVSKARITSFSASVTDADALN
-101 IRSNSIY
+101 IKKLSDAVNSDMFAANKKDIS
-108 EDLNFPP
+108 LGTS
-115 EAINR
+115 AIAKNPG
-120 QDVAVGWASHAE
+120 DIAVGWSARAE
-132 GGGITRKEDEWQ
+132 GGD
-144 VASATAL
+144 STAI
-151 GARAQAKGVGAVAL
+151 GTHAQAVP
-165 GANSWAKGDS
+165 
-175 TSAIGSYSYAGGYN
+175 AG
-189 SVALGTDSKANRDNS
+189 SVA
-204 VSIGSKNIQRQITNM
+204 
-219 AAGTADTDA
+219 
-228 TNVAQLKGIAT
+228 
-239 ALGGGAG
+239 
-246 IGADGS
+246 
-252 VTAPAYTLDSGKTI
+252 
-266 VQNVGD
+266 
-272 ALSNLDGRVTTNASD
+272 
-287 IESLKGE
+287 
-294 LSDSDKYMKARG
+294 
-306 TTAAQ
+306 
-311 ATGARSIAIGDN
+311 
-323 AVAKYSYGPGEGGD
+323 
-337 TNISIG
+337 IG
-343 ANSFTSTEWHQV
+343 ANAGVMYYAE
-355 ALGDGA
+355 GA
-361 YVWAAKSAAIG
+361 
-372 FNASATS
+372 
-379 IDSVALGSGSVADR
+379 VALGSGSDADR
-393 RNTVSIGSEKN
+393 GFSVAVGSEDA
-404 QRQIVNVAA
+404 QRQIIHMAA
-413 GTQGTD
+413 GTAGTD
-419 AVNVT
+419 AVNVD
-424 QLSGV
+424 QLSSV
-429 TTALGGGA
+429 VAAVGGGA
-437 GIGADGSVTAPQYH
+437 KVNSDGTIAGP
-451 VGDKTYGNVGDAI
+451 TYKV
-464 TAAAETGGGT
+464 
-474 DPNAV
+474 
-479 AYDDAAKSTVT
+479 
-490 LAGEQGTT
+490 
-498 LKNVAAGAVNATS
+498 
-511 MEAVNGSQLYG
+511 
-522 ASQSVAS
+522 
-529 ALGGGSTVDAA
+529 GGSDVHT
-540 GKLTAPAYTLDG
+540 
-552 GKTTA
+552 
-557 HNVGDALSN
+557 VGDALSN

-582 GNFADTGLLDAKTG
+582 RNFADTGLLDAKTG

-610 IAKASSDRLDAGRVT
+610 VAKASGDRLDVNRVM

-633 GNNVAVGEGA
+633 SHNVAVGEGA
-643 KADTG
+643 KANTD
-648 GAGAGVIAIGANA
+648 GAGAGVIAIGNDA
-661 AAGRPGYSGAIAIGD
+661 AAGRPGYSGAIAIGY
-676 GARAVDGSQ
+676 GARAVDGLQ
-685 GGWMRAVAVG
+685 GGYMRAIAIG
-695 AGAQAQGVSVAIGP
+695 EGAQAQGVSVAIGP

-715 GNGVALGDHASVGAN
+715 GNGVALGHQASVGAN

-741 VADRADTVSVGNAKS
+741 AAERADTVSVGNAKS

-794 GSVTAPKY
+794 GSVTAPTY

-826 GADPNAVAYDDA
+826 TNPNAVAYDDA
-838 AKSTVTLAGEQ
+838 AKSTITLAGEQ

-855 VAAGAVNATSLEAMN
+855 VAAGVVSADSTEAVN
-870 GSQLYGTS
+870 GSQLYGAS
-878 QSVASALGGGS
+878 QSVASVLGGGA
-889 TADAAGKLTAPAYT
+889 TVDAAGKLTAPAYT

-910 AQNVGDAVSNLDG
+910 THNVGDAFSNLDG

-942 GLWDKDK
+942 GVWDKDK

-954 AVTYG
+954 AVTYDR
-959 LKADGTADR
+959 KADGTADR

-997 NVSQLKGVATALGG
+997 NVSQLKGVTTALGG

-1039 ITAAAE
+1039 ITAAVE
-1045 TGGGGGT
+1045 IGGGGGT

-1058 YDDAAKSMVT
+1058 YDDAAKSTVT

-1073 GTTLKNVGAGAVNAT
+1073 GTTLKNVAAGAVSAT
-1088 SMEAMNGSQL
+1088 SLEAMNGAQL

-1128 DGGKATA
+1128 DGGKTTA

-1147 RVTTNATNVEKL
+1147 RVTTNATTVEKL

-1228 VTTVLGGGAG
+1228 VTTVLGGGAS
-1238 IGADGSVT
+1238 IGADGNVT

-1269 TGGGGGTN
+1269 IGGGAN

-1304 AAGVAETDAVN
+1304 AAGVDDTDAVN

-1396 NQISVGDVGRERRIS
+1396 NQVSVGDVGRERRIS

-1461 TDLASADPSKFLQVA
+1461 TDLASVDPSKFLQVA

-1541 ANSVAIGSNVT
+1541 ANAVAIGSNVT

-1726 GGTDPNAVSYDDK
+1726 GGTNPNEVAYDDK
-1739 TKGAITLAGEQGT
+1739 TKGAITLAGEKGT

-1776 GTSQSVASVL
+1776 DASQSMASAL
-1786 GGGSTVDAA
+1786 SGGSTVDAA
-1795 GKLTAPAYTLDGGKT
+1795 GKLVAPAYTLDGGKT
-1810 TTHNVGDAFSNLDG
+1810 TAHNVGDAFSNLDG

-1830 TNVEKLQGDIAESG
+1830 ANVEKLQGDIAESG

-1871 LTLGGAGVVAPV
+1871 VTLGGAGAVAPV

-1954 NAVLYDDAA
+1954 NAVVYDDAA

-1977 KKVAAGAVN
+1977 KKVAAGAVS

-2019 KLTAPTYTLEDGKT
+2019 KVTAPTYKLDGDKT
-2033 TAKNVGEAVSNLDGR
+2033 SANNVGEAVSNLDGR
-2048 VTTNTTNLE
+2048 VTTNTTNVE

-2062 FAESGLVDKNT
+2062 FADSGLVDKNT

-2088 AHGNSVTLGGADAAA
+2088 AHGNSVTLGGADVAA
-2103 PVALK
+2103 PVALR

-2161 KTTAKNVGEAVS
+2161 KTTAKNVGDAVL

-2208 ALTYD
+2208 ALAYD

-2337 VNATSMEAMNGSQ
+2337 VNATSMEAMSGSQ

-2376 PTIRVGNKTYGN
+2376 PTIRVGKKTYGN

-2565 EGAANGAVALGAGAK
+2565 EGTANGAVALGAGAK

-2637 PKYHVGN
+2637 PKYHVGD

-2656 AAEIGSSKDPNAV
+2656 AAETGRGTDPNAV

-2777 SGLVDKDTGKV
+2777 SGLVDKDTG
-2788 IAAVTYDRK
+2788 R
-2797 EDGTADHGSVTL
+2797 
-2809 GGAGAK
+2809 
-2815 DPVALKNVAAGAVN
+2815 
-2829 ATSTEAVNGSQLYG
+2829 
-2843 TSQSV
+2843 
-2848 ASALG
+2848 
-2853 GGSTVDAAG
+2853 
-2862 KLTAPAYTLDG
+2862 
-2873 GKTTAHNVGDAVSNL
+2873 
-2888 DGRVTTNA
+2888 
-2896 TNVEKL
+2896 
-2902 QDDVAESGLVDKET
+2902 
-2916 GKVIAAVTYDRK
+2916 VIAAVTYDRK

-2942 AGAAAPVALKNV
+2942 AGAKDPVALKNV

-3081 GGGSTVDAAGKLTAP
+3081 GGDSTVDAAGKLTAP
-3096 AYTLDGGKTTA
+3096 AYTLDGGKTTV
-3107 HNVGNAVSNLDGRV
+3107 HNVGDAVSNLDGRV

-3126 NVETLQDDIAESGL
+3126 NVEKLQDDIAESGL
-3140 VDKDTGKVI
+3140 IDKDTGKVI
-3149 AAVTYDRKE
+3149 AAVTYDSKE

-3185 GVDDSDAVNVGQL
+3185 GVDDTDAVNLGQL
-3198 NTGLSDMKREL
+3198 NTGLSDVKREL
-3209 AEGNIDLKY
+3209 AEGGIDLKY
-3218 IKVRASDA
+3218 IKVRASGA

-3243 AGGSNTLALGAG
+3243 AGGSNTLGLGTG

-3264 ALGSNSVANEAMT
+3264 ALGANSVANEAMT

-3336 DSDESNSLVAVDGMG
+3336 DSDEPNSLVVVDGMG

-3359 GGDPESTTAAAIG
+3359 GGDPDTTTAAAIG

-3402 AQTGADQSY
+3402 AQTGADQAY

-3461 AEAAVGATNGIAL
+3461 AEAAVGATNGIAM
-3474 GTSASVAPNVANA
+3474 GTGASVAPNLTNA

-3495 VDDKANGAVALGA
+3495 VEGSANGAVALGA

-3585 TAAAASGGGGGTD
+3585 AAAAASGGGGGTD

-3629 VNATSTEA
+3629 VNATSMEA
-3637 VNGAQLYGASQSMAN
+3637 VNGSQLHGASQSMAT
-3652 ALGGGSQAGA
+3652 ALGGGSQVGT

-3700 ISTLKDTIANSGL
+3700 ISTLKDTIASSGL
-3713 IDPETGQAVAAV
+3713 IDPETGHAVAAV

-3774 MATSVANAIGGDTTV
+3774 TATSVANAIGGDTTV

-3813 VQAAAAYGATD
+3813 IQAAAAYGATD

-3869 YGQLSSLKTNF
+3869 YGQLSSLKDDF
-3880 ENRLDTMDDR
+3880 ENRLGTMDDR

-3940 STINDDAGNATAVGA
+3940 STINDDVGNATVVGA
-3955 NATVRAAGGTAIGA
+3955 NATVRAAGGTAIG
-3969 GADAHAANSTA
+3969 
-3980 IGQDSSAHGEN
+3980 QDSSARGEN

>member
-1 MTNVSG
+1 MAAGAGHAHASNTEAGQYCESESGKSMECASGDNIYEKKVALSLVSG
-7 TTFSVMTSENGLS
+7 IDVANSKVTSFAAGGAGADAMNVKQLYSSTDESVVIGNGARADKYNGWEVGSVAIGPKAIAGRFDQVVIGNEASASEDYAVAIGLNANGAGQFGVAIGPWAS
-20 GGGVWAGNKSA
+20 AQKSAVAIGSSAEAQEEGVAIGARGTAVSGSVAIGSDAKADRVDTVSVGGGKYGPLQRQIVN
-31 GLFFG
+31 
-36 GGAEQGKSRFVLDAA
+36 VAA
-51 GTSIYGQKVTLS
+51 GTQDTDV
-63 SASDVNVSNSK
+63 VNVK
-74 ITSLAAGVADD
+74 
-85 DAVTV
+85 
-90 HQLND
+90 QLN
-95 SIARIP
+95 
-101 IRSNSIY
+101 
-108 EDLNFPP
+108 
-115 EAINR
+115 
-120 QDVAVGWASHAE
+120 
-132 GGGITRKEDEWQ
+132 
-144 VASATAL
+144 
-151 GARAQAKGVGAVAL
+151 GV
-165 GANSWAKGDS
+165 
-175 TSAIGSYSYAGGYN
+175 
-189 SVALGTDSKANRDNS
+189 
-204 VSIGSKNIQRQITNM
+204 
-219 AAGTADTDA
+219 
-228 TNVAQLKGIAT
+228 AT

-246 IGADGS
+246 VAADGSVKAPTYKLDAGETTVQNVADAVSNLDGRVTTNATNVEKLQGNFADTGLLDAKTGKVTAAVTSDQMNAAVAKASSDRLDADWVTIGKDAYATSNNVAVGEGAKADTGGAGAGVIAIGANAAAGRPGYSGAIAIGDGARAVGGSQGGWMRAVAVGAGAQAQGVSVAIGPDAQSSPGNGVAVGDHASVGANATWAVALGTGSAAERADTVSVGNTKSQRQIVNVAAGTQDTDVVNVTQLKSVATALGGGASIGADGS
-252 VTAPAYTLDSGKTI
+252 VTAPAYTLDGGKMTAH
-266 VQNVGD
+266 NVGD
-272 ALSNLDGRVTTNASD
+272 AVSNLDGRVTKNVSD
-287 IESLKGE
+287 LESLKGE

-355 ALGDGA
+355 ALGEGA
-361 YVWAAKSAAIG
+361 YVWAANSAAIG

-413 GTQGTD
+413 GTQD
-419 AVNVT
+419 N
-424 QLSGV
+424 
-429 TTALGGGA
+429 
-437 GIGADGSVTAPQYH
+437 
-451 VGDKTYGNVGDAI
+451 
-464 TAAAETGGGT
+464 
-474 DPNAV
+474 
-479 AYDDAAKSTVT
+479 
-490 LAGEQGTT
+490 
-498 LKNVAAGAVNATS
+498 
-511 MEAVNGSQLYG
+511 
-522 ASQSVAS
+522 
-529 ALGGGSTVDAA
+529 
-540 GKLTAPAYTLDG
+540 
-552 GKTTA
+552 
-557 HNVGDALSN
+557 
-566 LDGRVTTNA
+566 
-575 TNVEKLQ
+575 
-582 GNFADTGLLDAKTG
+582 
-596 KVTAAVTSDQMNAA
+596 
-610 IAKASSDRLDAGRVT
+610 
-625 IGKDAYAT
+625 
-633 GNNVAVGEGA
+633 
-643 KADTG
+643 
-648 GAGAGVIAIGANA
+648 
-661 AAGRPGYSGAIAIGD
+661 
-676 GARAVDGSQ
+676 
-685 GGWMRAVAVG
+685 
-695 AGAQAQGVSVAIGP
+695 
-709 DAQSSP
+709 
-715 GNGVALGDHASVGAN
+715 
-730 ATWAVALGTGS
+730 
-741 VADRADTVSVGNAKS
+741 
-756 QRQIVNVAAGTQDT
+756 

-794 GSVTAPKY
+794 GSVTAPTY

-814 AITAAAETGGGG
+814 AITAAAETGRGT
-826 GADPNAVAYDDA
+826 DPNAVAYDDA
-838 AKSTVTLAGEQ
+838 AKSTITLAGEQ

-855 VAAGAVNATSLEAMN
+855 VAAGAVSATSTEAVN

-878 QSVASALGGGS
+878 QSVASALGGGA
-889 TADAAGKLTAPAYT
+889 TVDAVGKLTAPTYT
-903 LDGGKTT
+903 LDGGKTN
-910 AQNVGDAVSNLDG
+910 ADNVGDAVSNLDD
-923 RVTTNATNVEELQ
+923 RVTTNATNVEKLQ
-936 DNLAES
+936 DDIAES
-942 GLWDKDK
+942 GLVDKDTGR
-949 NHVIA
+949 VIA
-954 AVTYG
+954 AVTYDR
-959 LKADGTADR
+959 KEDGTADR
-968 GSVTLGGAGAAAPV
+968 GSVTLGGAGAKDAV
-982 ALKNVAVGTADTDAA
+982 ALKNVA
-997 NVSQLKGVATALGG
+997 
-1011 GAGIGANGS
+1011 
-1020 VTAPKYH
+1020 
-1027 VGDKTYGNVGDA
+1027 
-1039 ITAAAE
+1039 
-1045 TGGGGGT
+1045 
-1052 DPNAVA
+1052 
-1058 YDDAAKSMVT
+1058 
-1068 LAGEQ
+1068 
-1073 GTTLKNVGAGAVNAT
+1073 AGAVNAT
-1088 SMEAMNGSQL
+1088 STEAVNGSQL

-1120 LTAPAYTL
+1120 
-1128 DGGKATA
+1128 
-1135 QNVGDAVSNLDG
+1135 
-1147 RVTTNATNVEKL
+1147 
-1159 QGDIA
+1159 
-1164 ESGLVDKDTGKAI
+1164 
-1177 AALTYD
+1177 
-1183 RKEDGTADRGSVT
+1183 
-1196 LGGAGAA
+1196 
-1203 APVAL
+1203 
-1208 KNVAVGT
+1208 
-1215 TDTDAV
+1215 
-1221 NVSQLKG
+1221 
-1228 VTTVLGGGAG
+1228 
-1238 IGADGSVT
+1238 VT
-1246 APKYH
+1246 APKYQ
-1251 VGDKTY
+1251 VGDKAY

-1262 AITAAAE
+1262 AIVAAAE
-1269 TGGGGGTN
+1269 MGSGTD
-1277 PNAVSYDDKTKG
+1277 PNAVAYDDEAKS
-1289 AITLAGEKGTTLKNV
+1289 AVTLAGEKGTTLKNV
-1304 AAGVAETDAVN
+1304 TAGVDATDAVN

-1396 NQISVGDVGRERRIS
+1396 NQVSVGDVGRERRIS

-1461 TDLASADPSKFLQVA
+1461 TDLASVDPSKFLQVA

-1653 NAGSERQIVNVA
+1653 NAGSERQMVNVA

-1726 GGTDPNAVSYDDK
+1726 GGTNPNEVAYDDK
-1739 TKGAITLAGEQGT
+1739 TKGAITLAGEKGT

-1776 GTSQSVASVL
+1776 DASQSMASAL
-1786 GGGSTVDAA
+1786 SGGSTVDAA
-1795 GKLTAPAYTLDGGKT
+1795 GKLVAPAYTLDGGKT
-1810 TTHNVGDAFSNLDG
+1810 TAHNVGDAFSNLDG

-1830 TNVEKLQGDIAESG
+1830 ANVEKLQGDIAESG

-1871 LTLGGAGVVAPV
+1871 VTLGGAGAVAPV

-1915 IGADGSVKAP
+1915 IGPDGSVKAP

-1954 NAVLYDDAA
+1954 NAVVYDDAA

-1977 KKVAAGAVN
+1977 KKVAAGAVS

-2011 ESKVDETG
+2011 GSKVDETG
-2019 KLTAPTYTLEDGKT
+2019 KVTAPTYKLDGDKT
-2033 TAKNVGEAVSNLDGR
+2033 SANNVGEAVSNLDGR
-2048 VTTNTTNLE
+2048 VTTNTTNVE

-2161 KTTAKNVGEAVS
+2161 RTTAKNVGEAVS

-2250 ANVRQVKGITTALG
+2250 ANVRQVKDITTALG

-2478 SYSVAIGSWVT
+2478 AYSVAIGSWVT

-2538 NGIAMGA
+2538 NGIAMGT
-2545 SASVAPNVTNAMA
+2545 SASVAPNLTNAMA

-2587 SVGDTG
+2587 SVGNAG

-2611 NVAQLSGVTTALG
+2611 NVTQLSGVTTALG

-2637 PKYHVGN
+2637 PKYHVGD

-2690 NVAAGAVNATSMEA
+2690 NVAAGAVNTTSMEA
-2704 VNGSQLYGT
+2704 VNGSQLYDT

-2739 LDGGKTTAHNVGD
+2739 LDDGKTTAHNVGD

-2762 TTATNVEKLQDDIAE
+2762 TNATNVEKLQDDIAE
-2777 SGLVDKDTGKV
+2777 SGLVDEDTGKV

-2797 EDGTADHGSVTL
+2797 EDGTADRGSVTL

-2843 TSQSV
+2843 ASQSV

-2873 GKTTAHNVGDAVSNL
+2873 GKTTANNVGDAVSNL

-2902 QDDVAESGLVDKET
+2902 QDDIAESGLIDKDT
-2916 GKVIAAVTYDRK
+2916 GKVIAAVTYDHK

-2954 AAGAVNATSTEAVNG
+2954 AAGAVNATSMEAVNG

-2990 AAGKVTAPNYHVGD
+2990 AAGKVTTPKYHVGD

-3028 VAYDDEAKS
+3028 VAYDDEAKR

-3045 GTALKNVAAGAVN
+3045 GTTLKNVAAGTVN

-3107 HNVGNAVSNLDGRV
+3107 KNVGDAVSNLDGRV

-3126 NVETLQDDIAESGL
+3126 NVEKLRDDIAESGL

-3402 AQTGADQSY
+3402 AQTGADQAY

-3474 GTSASVAPNVANA
+3474 GTGASVAPNVTNA

-3495 VDDKANGAVALGA
+3495 VEGAANGAVALGA

-3585 TAAAASGGGGGTD
+3585 AAAAASGGGGGMD

-3614 AGEQGTTLKNVAAGA
+3614 AGEKGTTLKNVAAGA
-3629 VNATSTEA
+3629 VNAKSTEA
-3637 VNGAQLYGASQSMAN
+3637 VNGSQLYGASQSMAT

-3713 IDPETGQAVAAV
+3713 IDPETGHAVTAV

-3789 DENGQVAVNSIEVGG
+3789 DENGQVAVNSLEVGG

-3869 YGQLSSLKTNF
+3869 YGQLSSLKTDF

>member
-1 MTNVSG
+1 MNKSYKVVWNASSGTWTAASEVAKSYAGGASSRAILRKTPVMFAAAAMGVVMAGATGHAYAAANEGGPYFGWESGDNKKCANGSDEKFRNCAAWDAGLTNVSG

-36 GGAEQGKSRFVLDAA
+36 GGAEQGKSRFVLDAD

-90 HQLND
+90 KQLKD
-95 SIARIP
+95 SIAGIP

-175 TSAIGSYSYAGGYN
+175 TSAIGSYTYADAHN
-189 SVALGTDSKANRDNS
+189 SVALGTDSKALRENS

-252 VTAPAYTLDSGKTI
+252 VTAPAYTLDRGKTI

-272 ALSNLDGRVTTNASD
+272 ALSNLDGRVTTNATNVEKLQGNFAD
-287 IESLKGE
+287 TGLLDAKTG
-294 LSDSDKYMKARG
+294 KV
-306 TTAAQ
+306 TAAVTSDQ
-311 ATGARSIAIGDN
+311 MNAAVAKASSDRLDAGWVTMGKDAYATSKNVAVGVGAKADTAGAGTGVIAIGDN
-323 AVAKYSYGPGEGGD
+323 AAAGRSGYSGAIAIGQDARAVDGSQGGYMRA
-337 TNISIG
+337 IAIG
-343 ANSFTSTEWHQV
+343 AGAQAQGVSVAIGPDAQSSPGNGV
-355 ALGDGA
+355 ALGHQASVGA
-361 YVWAAKSAAIG
+361 NATWA
-372 FNASATS
+372 
-379 IDSVALGSGSVADR
+379 VALGTGSAADR
-393 RNTVSIGSEKN
+393 ANTVSVGNAKS

-413 GTQGTD
+413 GTQDTD
-419 AVNVT
+419 VVNVT
-424 QLSGV
+424 QLKGV
-429 TTALGGGA
+429 ATALGGGA
-437 GIGADGSVTAPQYH
+437 GIGADGSVTAPKYQ

-479 AYDDAAKSTVT
+479 AYDDATKSAIT
-490 LAGEQGTT
+490 LAGEKGTTLKNVAAGAVNAASTEAVNGSQLYGTSQSVASALGGGSTVDAAGKHTAPAYTLDGGKTTAHNVGDAVSNLDGRVTTNATNVEKLQDNLAESGLWDKDKNHVIAAVTYDRKADGTADRGSVTLGGAGAAAPVALKNVAVGTADTDAANVSQLKGVTTALGGGAGIDANGSVTAPKYHVGDKTYGNVGDAITAAAETGGGSGTDPNAVSYDDKTKGAITLAGEKGTT

-557 HNVGDALSN
+557 HNVGDA
-566 LDGRVTTNA
+566 
-575 TNVEKLQ
+575 
-582 GNFADTGLLDAKTG
+582 F
-596 KVTAAVTSDQMNAA
+596 
-610 IAKASSDRLDAGRVT
+610 
-625 IGKDAYAT
+625 
-633 GNNVAVGEGA
+633 
-643 KADTG
+643 
-648 GAGAGVIAIGANA
+648 
-661 AAGRPGYSGAIAIGD
+661 
-676 GARAVDGSQ
+676 
-685 GGWMRAVAVG
+685 
-695 AGAQAQGVSVAIGP
+695 
-709 DAQSSP
+709 
-715 GNGVALGDHASVGAN
+715 
-730 ATWAVALGTGS
+730 
-741 VADRADTVSVGNAKS
+741 
-756 QRQIVNVAAGTQDT
+756 
-770 DVVNVTQLKGVAT
+770 
-783 ALGGGAGIGAD
+783 
-794 GSVTAPKY
+794 
-802 HVGDKTYGNVGD
+802 
-814 AITAAAETGGGG
+814 
-826 GADPNAVAYDDA
+826 
-838 AKSTVTLAGEQ
+838 
-849 GTTLKN
+849 
-855 VAAGAVNATSLEAMN
+855 
-870 GSQLYGTS
+870 
-878 QSVASALGGGS
+878 
-889 TADAAGKLTAPAYT
+889 
-903 LDGGKTT
+903 
-910 AQNVGDAVSNLDG
+910 
-923 RVTTNATNVEELQ
+923 
-936 DNLAES
+936 
-942 GLWDKDK
+942 
-949 NHVIA
+949 
-954 AVTYG
+954 
-959 LKADGTADR
+959 
-968 GSVTLGGAGAAAPV
+968 
-982 ALKNVAVGTADTDAA
+982 
-997 NVSQLKGVATALGG
+997 
-1011 GAGIGANGS
+1011 
-1020 VTAPKYH
+1020 
-1027 VGDKTYGNVGDA
+1027 
-1039 ITAAAE
+1039 
-1045 TGGGGGT
+1045 
-1052 DPNAVA
+1052 
-1058 YDDAAKSMVT
+1058 
-1068 LAGEQ
+1068 
-1073 GTTLKNVGAGAVNAT
+1073 
-1088 SMEAMNGSQL
+1088 
-1098 YGTSQSVAS
+1098 
-1107 ALGGG
+1107 
-1112 STVDAAGK
+1112 
-1120 LTAPAYTL
+1120 
-1128 DGGKATA
+1128 
-1135 QNVGDAVSNLDG
+1135 SNLDG

-1164 ESGLVDKDTGKAI
+1164 GSGLVDKDTGKAI

-1221 NVSQLKG
+1221 NVNQLKG
-1228 VTTVLGGGAG
+1228 ITTVLGGGAG
-1238 IGADGSVT
+1238 IGADGNVT

-1269 TGGGGGTN
+1269 TGGGGGAN

-1304 AAGVAETDAVN
+1304 AAGVDDADAVN

-1354 NTVAIGAGAN
+1354 NTVAIGSGAN

-1386 IGLNSVATEA
+1386 IGFNSVATEA
-1396 NQISVGDVGRERRIS
+1396 NQVSVGDVGRERRIS

-1419 TDAVNVNQLTEAIE
+1419 TDAVNVNQLTEAVE
-1433 KMSDRT
+1433 KMTDRT

-1461 TDLASADPSKFLQVA
+1461 TDLASVDPSKFLQVA

-1574 LGNNGVAAIGA
+1574 LGNNGVAAIGT

-1675 VTQLSGVTTALGGGA
+1675 VTQLSGVTTVLGGGA

-1720 AETGGG
+1720 AESGGG
-1726 GGTDPNAVSYDDK
+1726 GGTNPNAVSYDDK
-1739 TKGAITLAGEQGT
+1739 AKGAITLAGEQGT
-1752 TLKNVAAGAVNAT
+1752 TLKNVAAGAVNADST
-1765 SMEAMNGAQLY
+1765 DAVNGSQLY
-1776 GTSQSVASVL
+1776 GAAQSVASVL

-1795 GKLTAPAYTLDGGKT
+1795 GKLTAPTYTLNGGKT
-1810 TTHNVGDAFSNLDG
+1810 TAHNVGDAMSNLDG

-1871 LTLGGAGVVAPV
+1871 LTLGGAGAVAPV

-1954 NAVLYDDAA
+1954 NAVVYDDAA

-2019 KLTAPTYTLEDGKT
+2019 KVTAPTYKLDGDKT
-2033 TAKNVGEAVSNLDGR
+2033 SAKNVGEAVSNLDGR
-2048 VTTNTTNLE
+2048 VTTNTTNVE

-2062 FAESGLVDKNT
+2062 FADSGLVDKNT
-2073 RKVLAAVTY
+2073 GKVLAAVTY

-2088 AHGNSVTLGGADAAA
+2088 AHGNSVTLGGADVAA

-2116 KTSTDALNG
+2116 KTSTDAVNG

-2135 ASALGGDSIVDA
+2135 ASALGGDSTVDA
-2147 GGTVRAPTYTLDGG
+2147 GGTVTAPTYTLDGG
-2161 KTTAKNVGEAVS
+2161 KTKAKNVGDAVS
-2173 NLDGRVTTNATNVGK
+2173 NLDVRVTTNATNLEK
-2188 LQDNLA
+2188 LQGDIA
-2194 ESGLFDKDKNQAIA
+2194 ESGLVDKDTGKAIA

-2213 RKEDGTVDRGSV
+2213 RKTDGTADRGSV
-2225 TLGGAG
+2225 TLGGAD
-2231 AAAPV
+2231 AKAPV

-2250 ANVRQVKGITTALG
+2250 ANVGQVKGVTTALG
-2264 GDAGIGADGSVTAP
+2264 GGAGIGADGSVTAP
-2278 KYRIGD
+2278 KYRIGE

-2316 KTAVTLSGEKGTT
+2316 KTAVTLSGEKGAT

-2376 PTIRVGNKTYGN
+2376 PTIRVGSKTYGN

-2505 GENAVALGSNGI
+2505 GENAVAVGNNGI
-2517 KAIGASSI
+2517 KAIGESSI

-2538 NGIAMGA
+2538 NGIALGTG
-2545 SASVAPNVTNAMA
+2545 ASVAPNVTNAMA

-2565 EGAANGAVALGAGAK
+2565 DDKANGAVALGAGAK
-2580 ATRANTV
+2580 ATRANTI
-2587 SVGDTG
+2587 SVGNTG

-2637 PKYHVGN
+2637 PKYHVGD

-2656 AAEIGSSKDPNAV
+2656 AVEIGSSKDPNAV
-2669 AYDDETKSTVTLA
+2669 AYDDAAKSTVTLA
-2682 GEKGTALK
+2682 GEQGTTLK

-2723 GATVDAA
+2723 GSTVDAA

-2777 SGLVDKDTGKV
+2777 SGLIDKDTGKV

-2797 EDGTADHGSVTL
+2797 EDGTADRGSVTL

-2829 ATSTEAVNGSQLYG
+2829 ATSMEAVNGSQLYGTSQSVASALGGGSTVDAAGKVTAPNYHVGDKTYGNVGDAIVAAAEMGSSTDPNAVAYDDAAKSTVTLAGEQGTALKNVAAGAVNATSMEAVNGSQLYG

-2902 QDDVAESGLVDKET
+2902 QDD
-2916 GKVIAAVTYDRK
+2916 
-2928 EDGTADRGS
+2928 
-2937 VTLGG
+2937 
-2942 AGAAAPVALKNV
+2942 
-2954 AAGAVNATSTEAVNG
+2954 
-2969 SQLYGTSQSVASAL
+2969 
-2983 GGGSTVD
+2983 
-2990 AAGKVTAPNYHVGD
+2990 
-3004 KTYGNVGDA
+3004 
-3013 IVAAAEMGSGTDPNA
+3013 
-3028 VAYDDEAKS
+3028 
-3037 AVTLAGEQ
+3037 
-3045 GTALKNVAAGAVN
+3045 
-3058 ATSMEAVN
+3058 
-3066 GSQLYGASQSVASAL
+3066 
-3081 GGGSTVDAAGKLTAP
+3081 
-3096 AYTLDGGKTTA
+3096 
-3107 HNVGNAVSNLDGRV
+3107 
-3121 TTNAT
+3121 
-3126 NVETLQDDIAESGL
+3126 IAESGL

-3172 GAAAPVALKNVAA
+3172 GAKDPVALKNVAA
-3185 GVDDSDAVNVGQL
+3185 GVDDTDAVNLGQL
-3198 NTGLSDMKREL
+3198 NTGLSDVKREL

-3218 IKVRASDA
+3218 IKVRASGA

-3243 AGGSNTLALGAG
+3243 AGGSNTLALGTG

-3264 ALGSNSVANEAMT
+3264 ALGANSVANEAMT

-3286 RKIVHVR
+3286 RKIVHVK

-3336 DSDESNSLVAVDGMG
+3336 DSDEPNSLVVVDGMG

-3359 GGDPESTTAAAIG
+3359 GGDPDTTTAAAIG

-3402 AQTGADQSY
+3402 AQTGADQAY

-3461 AEAAVGATNGIAL
+3461 AEAAVGAINGIAL
-3474 GTSASVAPNVANA
+3474 GTGASVAPNVTNA

-3495 VDDKANGAVALGA
+3495 VEGAANGAVALGA

-3519 VGNAGSE
+3519 VGSAGSE

-3539 DAVNVTQLSG
+3539 DAVNVAQLSG

-3585 TAAAASGGGGGTD
+3585 AAAAASGGGSGTD

-3614 AGEQGTTLKNVAAGA
+3614 AGEKGSTLKNVAAGA
-3629 VNATSTEA
+3629 VNATSMEA
-3637 VNGAQLYGASQSMAN
+3637 VNGSQLYGASQSMAT

-3685 AIGNLDGRVTANTGD
+3685 AIDNLDGRVTANTGD
-3700 ISTLKDTIANSGL
+3700 ISTLKDTIENSGL
-3713 IDPETGQAVAAV
+3713 IDPETGHAIASV
-3725 RYDRNEDGSANR
+3725 RYDRNEDGSANH
-3737 ASVTLGDAGTAV
+3737 ASVTLGDAGAPV
-3749 GLHNVAAGAVSATS
+3749 GLHNVATGAVSATS

-3774 MATSVANAIGGDTTV
+3774 TATSVANAIGGDTTV
-3789 DENGQVAVNSIEVGG
+3789 DENGQVAVTSIEVGG

-3869 YGQLSSLKTNF
+3869 YGQLSSLKSDF
-3880 ENRLDTMDDR
+3880 ENRLGTMDDR
-3890 VSKIETTGGSGGDSR
+3890 VSKIETAGGSGGDSR

-3925 AQSGNGSNNVAMGSG
+3925 AQSGNGSDNVAMGSG

-3969 GADAHAANSTA
+3969 GADAHAANSTV
-3980 IGQDSSAHGEN
+3980 IGQDASARGEN
-3991 SAAIGQGAKARGDN
+3991 STAIGQGAKARGDN

>member
-1 MTNVSG
+1 
-7 TTFSVMTSENGLS
+7 
-20 GGGVWAGNKSA
+20 
-31 GLFFG
+31 
-36 GGAEQGKSRFVLDAA
+36 
-51 GTSIYGQKVTLS
+51 
-63 SASDVNVSNSK
+63 
-74 ITSLAAGVADD
+74 
-85 DAVTV
+85 
-90 HQLND
+90 
-95 SIARIP
+95 
-101 IRSNSIY
+101 
-108 EDLNFPP
+108 
-115 EAINR
+115 
-120 QDVAVGWASHAE
+120 
-132 GGGITRKEDEWQ
+132 
-144 VASATAL
+144 
-151 GARAQAKGVGAVAL
+151 
-165 GANSWAKGDS
+165 
-175 TSAIGSYSYAGGYN
+175 
-189 SVALGTDSKANRDNS
+189 
-204 VSIGSKNIQRQITNM
+204 M

-272 ALSNLDGRVTTNASD
+272 ALSNLDGRVTTNA
-287 IESLKGE
+287 
-294 LSDSDKYMKARG
+294 
-306 TTAAQ
+306 
-311 ATGARSIAIGDN
+311 
-323 AVAKYSYGPGEGGD
+323 
-337 TNISIG
+337 
-343 ANSFTSTEWHQV
+343 
-355 ALGDGA
+355 
-361 YVWAAKSAAIG
+361 
-372 FNASATS
+372 
-379 IDSVALGSGSVADR
+379 
-393 RNTVSIGSEKN
+393 
-404 QRQIVNVAA
+404 
-413 GTQGTD
+413 
-419 AVNVT
+419 
-424 QLSGV
+424 
-429 TTALGGGA
+429 
-437 GIGADGSVTAPQYH
+437 
-451 VGDKTYGNVGDAI
+451 
-464 TAAAETGGGT
+464 
-474 DPNAV
+474 
-479 AYDDAAKSTVT
+479 
-490 LAGEQGTT
+490 
-498 LKNVAAGAVNATS
+498 
-511 MEAVNGSQLYG
+511 
-522 ASQSVAS
+522 
-529 ALGGGSTVDAA
+529 
-540 GKLTAPAYTLDG
+540 
-552 GKTTA
+552 
-557 HNVGDALSN
+557 
-566 LDGRVTTNA
+566 
-575 TNVEKLQ
+575 TNVEKLH

-610 IAKASSDRLDAGRVT
+610 IAKASNDRLDAGRVT

-633 GNNVAVGEGA
+633 SNNVAVGEGA
-643 KADTG
+643 KADTD

-661 AAGRPGYSGAIAIGD
+661 AAGRPGYSGAIAIGN

-715 GNGVALGDHASVGAN
+715 GNGVALGDQASVGAK

-741 VADRADTVSVGNAKS
+741 AAERADTVSVGNAKS

-794 GSVTAPKY
+794 GSVTAP
-802 HVGDKTYGNVGD
+802 T
-814 AITAAAETGGGG
+814 
-826 GADPNAVAYDDA
+826 
-838 AKSTVTLAGEQ
+838 
-849 GTTLKN
+849 
-855 VAAGAVNATSLEAMN
+855 
-870 GSQLYGTS
+870 
-878 QSVASALGGGS
+878 
-889 TADAAGKLTAPAYT
+889 
-903 LDGGKTT
+903 
-910 AQNVGDAVSNLDG
+910 
-923 RVTTNATNVEELQ
+923 
-936 DNLAES
+936 
-942 GLWDKDK
+942 
-949 NHVIA
+949 
-954 AVTYG
+954 
-959 LKADGTADR
+959 
-968 GSVTLGGAGAAAPV
+968 
-982 ALKNVAVGTADTDAA
+982 
-997 NVSQLKGVATALGG
+997 
-1011 GAGIGANGS
+1011 
-1020 VTAPKYH
+1020 YH

-1058 YDDAAKSMVT
+1058 YDDATKSTIT

-1073 GTTLKNVGAGAVNAT
+1073 GTTLKNVAAGAVSAT
-1088 SMEAMNGSQL
+1088 STEAVNGSQL
-1098 YGTSQSVAS
+1098 YGASQNVAS

-1112 STVDAAGK
+1112 STVDADGK
-1120 LTAPAYTL
+1120 LAAPAYTL

-1135 QNVGDAVSNLDG
+1135 HNVGDAFSNLDG
-1147 RVTTNATNVEKL
+1147 RVTTNATNIGKL

-1208 KNVAVGT
+1208 KNVAVGMA
-1215 TDTDAV
+1215 DTDAV
-1221 NVSQLKG
+1221 NVGQLKG
-1228 VTTVLGGGAG
+1228 VTTALGGGAGIGADGSVTAPTYHVGDKTYSNVGDAITAAAETGGGGGTDPNAVAYDDAAKSTITLAGEQGTTLKNVAAGAVNATSMEAMNGAQLYGASQSVASALGGGSTVDADGKLAAPAYTLDGGKTTAHNVGDTFSNLDGRVTTNATNVEKLQDNLADSGLWDKDKNQAIAALTYDRKEDGTADRGSVTLGGADAKDPVALKNVATGIGDTDAANVGQVKGITAVLGGGAG

-1304 AAGVAETDAVN
+1304 TAGVDATDAVN

-1386 IGLNSVATEA
+1386 IGFNSVATEA
-1396 NQISVGDVGRERRIS
+1396 NQVSVGDVGRERRIS

-1419 TDAVNVNQLTEAIE
+1419 TDAVNVNQLTEAVE

-1439 DKLSSELRSRHG
+1439 DKLSSELRSRHS

-1461 TDLASADPSKFLQVA
+1461 TDLASVDPSKFLQVA

-1495 ASDTAAA
+1495 TSDTAAA

-1541 ANSVAIGSNVT
+1541 ANAVAIGSNVT

-1574 LGNNGVAAIGA
+1574 LGNNNVAAIGA
-1585 NSIALGNKASS
+1585 NSIAIGNKANS

-1726 GGTDPNAVSYDDK
+1726 GGTNPNAVSYDDK
-1739 TKGAITLAGEQGT
+1739 TKGAITLAGEKGT

-1765 SMEAMNGAQLY
+1765 SMEAVNGAQLY
-1776 GTSQSVASVL
+1776 DASQSVASAL

-1810 TTHNVGDAFSNLDG
+1810 TAHNVGDAFSNLDS

-1830 TNVEKLQGDIAESG
+1830 TNVEKLQGDIAGSG
-1844 LIDKDTGKAIAALT
+1844 LVDKDTGKVIAALT
-1858 YDRKADGTTDRGS
+1858 YDRKEDGTADRGS
-1871 LTLGGAGVVAPV
+1871 VTLGGAGAVAPV

-1954 NAVLYDDAA
+1954 NAVVYDDAA

-1977 KKVAAGAVN
+1977 KKVAAGAVS
-1986 ADSTEAVNGSQLY
+1986 ADSTEAANGSQLY

-2011 ESKVDETG
+2011 GSKVDETG
-2019 KLTAPTYTLEDGKT
+2019 KVTAPTYKLDGDKT
-2033 TAKNVGEAVSNLDGR
+2033 SANNVGEAVSNLDGR
-2048 VTTNTTNLE
+2048 VTTNTTNVE

-2062 FAESGLVDKNT
+2062 FADSGLVDKNT

-2147 GGTVRAPTYTLDGG
+2147 GGTVRAPTYMLDGG
-2161 KTTAKNVGEAVS
+2161 KTTAKNVGDAVS
-2173 NLDGRVTTNATNVGK
+2173 NLDGRVTTNATNVEK
-2188 LQDNLA
+2188 LQGDIA
-2194 ESGLFDKDKNQAIA
+2194 ESGLVDKNTGKAIA

-2213 RKEDGTVDRGSV
+2213 RKEDGTADRGSV

-2231 AAAPV
+2231 AKDPV

-2250 ANVRQVKGITTALG
+2250 ANVGQVKGITTALG

-2293 LAAAAASGG
+2293 LAAAAAAASGG

-2376 PTIRVGNKTYGN
+2376 PTIHVGKKTYGN

-2444 HAAGANAIAL
+2444 HAAGANAIAV
-2454 GLNTGALSNES
+2454 GLNSAANSNES
-2465 VAIGNMAQTGSDQ
+2465 VAIGNMALTGSDQ

-2505 GENAVALGSNGI
+2505 GENAVAVGNSGI
-2517 KAIGASSI
+2517 KAIGESSI

-2538 NGIAMGA
+2538 NGIAMGT
-2545 SASVAPNVTNAMA
+2545 SASVAPNLTNAMA

-2587 SVGDTG
+2587 SVGDIG
-2593 SERQIVNVAAGTQ
+2593 SERQIANVAAGTQ

-2611 NVAQLSGVTTALG
+2611 NVTQLSGVTTALG

-2637 PKYHVGN
+2637 PKYHVGD

-2656 AAEIGSSKDPNAV
+2656 AVEIGSSKDPNAV
-2669 AYDDETKSTVTLA
+2669 AYDDAAKSTVTLA
-2682 GEKGTALK
+2682 GEQGTTLK

-2704 VNGSQLYGT
+2704 VNGSQLYG
-2713 SQSVA
+2713 A
-2718 SALGG
+2718 
-2723 GATVDAA
+2723 
-2730 GKLTAPAYT
+2730 
-2739 LDGGKTTAHNVGD
+2739 
-2752 AVSNLDGRVT
+2752 
-2762 TTATNVEKLQDDIAE
+2762 
-2777 SGLVDKDTGKV
+2777 
-2788 IAAVTYDRK
+2788 
-2797 EDGTADHGSVTL
+2797 
-2809 GGAGAK
+2809 
-2815 DPVALKNVAAGAVN
+2815 
-2829 ATSTEAVNGSQLYG
+2829 
-2843 TSQSV
+2843 SQSV

-2902 QDDVAESGLVDKET
+2902 QDDIAESGLVDKDTGKVIAAVTYDRKEDGTADRGSVTFGGAGAKDPVALKNVAAGAVNATSMEAVNGSQLYGASQSVVSALGGGSTVDAAGKLTAPAYTLDGGKTTAHNVGDAVSNLDGRVTTNATNVEKLQDDIAESGLVDKDT

-2990 AAGKVTAPNYHVGD
+2990 AAGKVTAPKYHVGD
-3004 KTYGNVGDA
+3004 KAYGNVGDA

-3028 VAYDDEAKS
+3028 VAYDDAAKS
-3037 AVTLAGEQ
+3037 TVTLAGEQ

-3066 GSQLYGASQSVASAL
+3066 GSQLYGASQSMASAL

-3107 HNVGNAVSNLDGRV
+3107 HNVGDAVSNLDGRV

-3126 NVETLQDDIAESGL
+3126 NVEKLQDDIAESGL

-3172 GAAAPVALKNVAA
+3172 GAAAPVALKNVAV
-3185 GVDDSDAVNVGQL
+3185 GVDDTDAVNVGQL
-3198 NTGLSDMKREL
+3198 NTGLSDVKREL

-3218 IKVRASDA
+3218 IKVRASGA

-3243 AGGSNTLALGAG
+3243 AGGANTLALGTG

-3286 RKIVHVR
+3286 RKIVHVK

-3313 LGKLKSRVAAEQS
+3313 LGKLKSHVAAEQS

-3336 DSDESNSLVAVDGMG
+3336 DSDEPNSLVVVDGMG

-3359 GGDPESTTAAAIG
+3359 GGDPDTTTAAAIG

-3402 AQTGADQSY
+3402 AQTGADQTY

-3452 ESSIAIGNA
+3452 KSSIAIGNA
-3461 AEAAVGATNGIAL
+3461 AEAAVGATNGIAI
-3474 GTSASVAPNVANA
+3474 GASASVAPNVANA

-3495 VDDKANGAVALGA
+3495 VEGAANGAVALGA

-3519 VGNAGSE
+3519 VGDTGSE

-3585 TAAAASGGGGGTD
+3585 AAAAASSAGGGTD

-3614 AGEQGTTLKNVAAGA
+3614 AGEQGSTLKNVAAGA
-3629 VNATSTEA
+3629 VNATSMEA
-3637 VNGAQLYGASQSMAN
+3637 VNGSQLYGASQSTAT
-3652 ALGGGSQAGA
+3652 ALGGGSQVGT

-3674 GGTTTVNSVGA
+3674 GGTTTVKSVGA
-3685 AIGNLDGRVTANTGD
+3685 AIGNLDGRVTANASD
-3700 ISTLKDTIANSGL
+3700 ISTLKDTIENSGL
-3713 IDPETGQAVAAV
+3713 IDPETGHAVAAV

-3737 ASVTLGDAGTAV
+3737 ASVTLGDARTAV
-3749 GLHNVAAGAVSATS
+3749 GLHNVAAAAVSATS

-3774 MATSVANAIGGDTTV
+3774 TATSVANAIGGDTTV

-3869 YGQLSSLKTNF
+3869 YGQLSSLKDDF
-3880 ENRLDTMDDR
+3880 ENRLGTMDDR

-3980 IGQDSSAHGEN
+3980 IGQDSSARGEN
-3991 SAAIGQGAKARGDN
+3991 STAIGQGAKARGDN

>member
-36 GGAEQGKSRFVLDAA
+36 GGAEQGKSRFVLDAD

-74 ITSLAAGVADD
+74 ITSLAAGVEDD

-826 GADPNAVAYDDA
+826 G
-838 AKSTVTLAGEQ
+838 
-849 GTTLKN
+849 
-855 VAAGAVNATSLEAMN
+855 
-870 GSQLYGTS
+870 
-878 QSVASALGGGS
+878 
-889 TADAAGKLTAPAYT
+889 
-903 LDGGKTT
+903 
-910 AQNVGDAVSNLDG
+910 
-923 RVTTNATNVEELQ
+923 
-936 DNLAES
+936 
-942 GLWDKDK
+942 
-949 NHVIA
+949 
-954 AVTYG
+954 
-959 LKADGTADR
+959 
-968 GSVTLGGAGAAAPV
+968 
-982 ALKNVAVGTADTDAA
+982 
-997 NVSQLKGVATALGG
+997 
-1011 GAGIGANGS
+1011 
-1020 VTAPKYH
+1020 
-1027 VGDKTYGNVGDA
+1027 
-1039 ITAAAE
+1039 
-1045 TGGGGGT
+1045 T

-1289 AITLAGEKGTTLKNV
+1289 AITLAGEKGTTVKNV
-1304 AAGVAETDAVN
+1304 AAGVDATDAVN

-1396 NQISVGDVGRERRIS
+1396 NQVSVGDVGRERRIS

-1628 EKGANSAVALG
+1628 EKGASSAVALG

-1665 AGTQGTDAVN
+1665 AGMQGTDAVN

-2048 VTTNTTNLE
+2048 VTTNTTNVE

-2125 SQLYGASQSV
+2125 SQLYGASESV

-2161 KTTAKNVGEAVS
+2161 KTTAHNVGDAFS
-2173 NLDGRVTTNATNVGK
+2173 NLDGRVTTNATNVEK

-2337 VNATSMEAMNGSQ
+2337 VNATSMEAMSGSQ

-2723 GATVDAA
+2723 G
-2730 GKLTAPAYT
+2730 
-2739 LDGGKTTAHNVGD
+2739 
-2752 AVSNLDGRVT
+2752 
-2762 TTATNVEKLQDDIAE
+2762 
-2777 SGLVDKDTGKV
+2777 
-2788 IAAVTYDRK
+2788 
-2797 EDGTADHGSVTL
+2797 
-2809 GGAGAK
+2809 
-2815 DPVALKNVAAGAVN
+2815 
-2829 ATSTEAVNGSQLYG
+2829 
-2843 TSQSV
+2843 
-2848 ASALG
+2848 
-2853 GGSTVDAAG
+2853 STVDAAG

-2873 GKTTAHNVGDAVSNL
+2873 GKTTAKNVGDAVSNL

-2902 QDDVAESGLVDKET
+2902 QDDIAESGLIDKDT
-2916 GKVIAAVTYDRK
+2916 GKVIAAVTYDHK

-2969 SQLYGTSQSVASAL
+2969 SQLYGASQSVASALGGGSTVDAAGKLTAPAYTLDGGKTTANNVGDAVSNLDGRVTTNATNVEKLQDDIAESGLIDKDTGKVIAAVTYDHKEDGTADRGSVTLGGAGAAAPVALKNVAAGAVNATSMEAVNGSQLYGTSQSVASAL

-2990 AAGKVTAPNYHVGD
+2990 AAGKVTTPKYHVGD

-3028 VAYDDEAKS
+3028 VAYDDEAKR

-3045 GTALKNVAAGAVN
+3045 GTTLKNVAAGTVN

-3107 HNVGNAVSNLDGRV
+3107 KNVGDAVSNLDGRV

-3126 NVETLQDDIAESGL
+3126 NVEKLRDDIAESGL

-3286 RKIVHVR
+3286 RKIVHVK

-3402 AQTGADQSY
+3402 AQTGADQAY

-3474 GTSASVAPNVANA
+3474 GTGASVAPNVTNA

-3495 VDDKANGAVALGA
+3495 VEGTANGAVALGA
-3508 GAKATRANTVS
+3508 GAKATRANTIS
-3519 VGNAGSE
+3519 VGSAGSE

-3539 DAVNVTQLSG
+3539 DAVNVAQLSD

-3585 TAAAASGGGGGTD
+3585 AAAAASGGGGGTD

-3637 VNGAQLYGASQSMAN
+3637 VNGAQLYGASQSMAA

-3713 IDPETGQAVAAV
+3713 IDPETGHAVTAV

-3789 DENGQVAVNSIEVGG
+3789 DESGQVAVNSIEVGG

-3824 SLAVRYDVD
+3824 SLAVRYDID

-3869 YGQLSSLKTNF
+3869 YGQLSSLKSDF
-3880 ENRLDTMDDR
+3880 ENRLGTMDDR
-3890 VSKIETTGGSGGDSR
+3890 VSKIETAGGSGGDSR

-3925 AQSGNGSNNVAMGSG
+3925 AQSGNGSNNVAIGSG

>member
-1 MTNVSG
+1 M
-7 TTFSVMTSENGLS
+7 
-20 GGGVWAGNKSA
+20 
-31 GLFFG
+31 
-36 GGAEQGKSRFVLDAA
+36 
-51 GTSIYGQKVTLS
+51 
-63 SASDVNVSNSK
+63 
-74 ITSLAAGVADD
+74 
-85 DAVTV
+85 
-90 HQLND
+90 
-95 SIARIP
+95 
-101 IRSNSIY
+101 
-108 EDLNFPP
+108 
-115 EAINR
+115 
-120 QDVAVGWASHAE
+120 
-132 GGGITRKEDEWQ
+132 
-144 VASATAL
+144 
-151 GARAQAKGVGAVAL
+151 
-165 GANSWAKGDS
+165 
-175 TSAIGSYSYAGGYN
+175 GSYSYAGGYN
-189 SVALGTDSKANRDNS
+189 SVALGTDSKASRDNS

-557 HNVGDALSN
+557 NNVGDAVSN

-870 GSQLYGTS
+870 GSQLYGAS

-997 NVSQLKGVATALGG
+997 NVSQLKGVTTALGG

-1396 NQISVGDVGRERRIS
+1396 NQVSVGDVGRERRIS

-1541 ANSVAIGSNVT
+1541 ANAVAIGSNVT

-1726 GGTDPNAVSYDDK
+1726 GGTNPNAVSYDDE

-1810 TTHNVGDAFSNLDG
+1810 STHNVGDAFSNLDG

-1871 LTLGGAGVVAPV
+1871 LTLGGAGAVAPV

-1947 GGGGTDS
+1947 GGGGKDS
-1954 NAVLYDDAA
+1954 NAVVYDDAA

-2019 KLTAPTYTLEDGKT
+2019 KVTAPTYKLDGDKT
-2033 TAKNVGEAVSNLDGR
+2033 SAKNVGEAVSNLDGR
-2048 VTTNTTNLE
+2048 VTTNTTNVE

-2161 KTTAKNVGEAVS
+2161 KTTAKNVGEAMS

-2194 ESGLFDKDKNQAIA
+2194 ESGLFDKGKNQAIA

-2250 ANVRQVKGITTALG
+2250 ANVSQVKGITTALG

-2376 PTIRVGNKTYGN
+2376 PAIRVGSKTYGN

-2538 NGIAMGA
+2538 NGIAMGT
-2545 SASVAPNVTNAMA
+2545 SASVAPNLTNAMA

-2587 SVGDTG
+2587 SVGNAG

-2611 NVAQLSGVTTALG
+2611 NVTQLSGVTTALG

-2631 DGSVTA
+2631 DGSMTA
-2637 PKYHVGN
+2637 PKYHVGD

-2656 AAEIGSSKDPNAV
+2656 AAEIGSSKDPNEV
-2669 AYDDETKSTVTLA
+2669 AYDDATKSTITLA
-2682 GEKGTALK
+2682 GEQGTTLK

-2704 VNGSQLYGT
+2704 TNGAQLYGA

-2718 SALGG
+2718 GALGG
-2723 GATVDAA
+2723 GSTVDAV

-2902 QDDVAESGLVDKET
+2902 QDDIAESGLVDKDT
-2916 GKVIAAVTYDRK
+2916 GQVIAAVTYDRK
-2928 EDGTADRGS
+2928 ADGTADRGS

-2954 AAGAVNATSTEAVNG
+2954 AGGAVSATSTEAVNG

-3045 GTALKNVAAGAVN
+3045 GTALKNVATGAVN

-3081 GGGSTVDAAGKLTAP
+3081 GGESTVDAAGKLTAP
-3096 AYTLDGGKTTA
+3096 AYTLDGGKTTV
-3107 HNVGNAVSNLDGRV
+3107 HNVGDAVSNLDGRV

-3126 NVETLQDDIAESGL
+3126 NVEKLQDDIAESGL
-3140 VDKDTGKVI
+3140 VDKDTGQVI

-3185 GVDDSDAVNVGQL
+3185 GVDDTDAVNVGQL

-3218 IKVRASDA
+3218 IKVRASGA

-3243 AGGSNTLALGAG
+3243 AGGSNTLALGTG

-3264 ALGSNSVANEAMT
+3264 ALGANSVANEAMT

-3286 RKIVHVR
+3286 RKIVHVK

-3313 LGKLKSRVAAEQS
+3313 LGKLKSHVAAEQS

-3336 DSDESNSLVAVDGMG
+3336 DSDEANSLVVVDGMG

-3359 GGDPESTTAAAIG
+3359 GGDPDSTTAAAIG

-3402 AQTGADQSY
+3402 AQTGADQAY

-3869 YGQLSSLKTNF
+3869 YGQLSSLKTDF
-3880 ENRLDTMDDR
+3880 ENRLGTMDDR
-3890 VSKIETTGGSGGDSR
+3890 VSKIETTGGSGGESR

-3925 AQSGNGSNNVAMGSG
+3925 AQSGNGSDNVAMGSG

-3969 GADAHAANSTA
+3969 GADAHAANGTA
-3980 IGQDSSAHGEN
+3980 IGQDSSARGEN
-3991 SAAIGQGAKARGDN
+3991 STVVGQGAKARGDN

-4024 DGSDQGK
+4024 DGSDQGR